1 MLFRRTDVWETGVK
15 MADVFYKILQMSIS
29 ASWLILAIVVL
40 RIFLKKV
47 PRKII
52 CFLWAL
58 VAIRLV
64 CPFAIESRFS
74 LIPDTQGIFAD
85 YENQLENAGTDNVN
99 AGLQDMSGAVGGAL
113 DNEGAAGGNADMA
126 SGKLNNEIDNAAG
139 NITAGNTAGG
149 NITGGSVSDG
159 GIAAGNIADK
169 NNMSGNMTYGN
180 AATGSITDGDIVDG
194 NINAGN
200 IPNLSSGNDMQG
212 GTADRVNNGGLNDIS
227 GGNFKGNLDNA
238 DNNLSGAATSDNQKA
253 AAGNPGYTAILAG
266 KLGGI
271 SLGRLAFIWT
281 AGCVILLL
289 YTVGA
294 YILLRRKTGAAFNNG
309 ENIYICDDIDTPFIL
324 GIFSPKIYIPSLLTE
339 EERGYVIAHEK
350 AHLKRLDCVWKPL
363 GFILLAVYW
372 FNPLSWVAYILLCRD
387 IELACDE
394 RVIADKDIE
403 YKKQYAMTLLN
414 CSSPKKMVSA
424 CPLAFGEVSVKTRI
438 KTVLNYKKPAFW
450 LVLAAIA
457 ACVVVM
463 VCFMTNPK
471 SSAPDNESV
480 AGENIDESSSA
491 EPDSEKLVAEG
502 GSEVINNNGWS
513 VWFEAVPGYS
523 FSNDGDSIDIINDA
537 TGERS
542 FIYSYEIPQP
552 LGTYDDLKHND
563 TPGKWGMALS
573 GTLEE
578 YIDGEV
584 GVTIY
589 NYNKMISPAE
599 NQEPGEGYFIV
610 FGSPESDTVWMMML
624 PVGSTRAEAD
634 ELIKAVHLELSKVLA
649 YDGWQVWV
657 DAVPG
662 YSFSNNEDSIGITDE
677 KSAETFFL
685 SSHKMSDGFGT
696 YDELKANEK
705 LKLWGT
711 QLRSGTFEEYIDG
724 EVGVS
729 VYKYDETS
737 ASGTDAAGEGYF
749 LIFGSSRNG
758 TVWMLKLPA
767 GGTREEADKF
777 IKAVHLKLDCKGDA
791 NHIDYEGWNI
801 EYVSQ
806 NNWKGSCSDNVL
818 NITNTEDSRSLSLI
832 PYDESGNMYGYNYR
846 RNEVSLL
853 LWKIDNLIG
862 YRNKSLRTNENYIR
876 DIYYYEDNE
885 VSDNKEYIVMYS
897 AVESDI
903 IWYIRFINDYSLD
916 DVYDIIDGINITS
929 ADALATWDGKLRYY
943 DSKLPLTI
951 YEQYERAGDRL
962 NFLDANVTDD
972 IVNPVK
978 VFDLLAE
985 ELKDG
990 NPELYEKL
998 KNPVSS
1004 GQALLEINYTSYK
1017 VYNYYSDFDDKIKV
1031 VEYTLD
1037 DGSLRAIK
1045 LEYRDANGLW
1055 MPAYEYDVD
1064 SSGYESIVLVNKYM
1078 DGITAD
1084 RLKQV
1089 TQIWTGVSE
1098 MGDTIF
1104 DVSDNYVILDSVADS
1119 DIVLYGMYGGLTM
1132 VIRDGEHVIPVWTN
1146 WMSPHMVMPQIHY
1159 GDYDND
1165 GAYEYAIWSNM
1176 DTGTGVSGDELYI
1189 IEADYA
1195 KENSEEDFYSI
1206 KEYSDWGGD
1215 LDNAVS
1221 YYLDD
1226 TGNIVTM
1233 TLNGEDVASVDLS
1246 GHFEE
1251 HKEYNESFDGID
1263 FGSHYSFHEQDGIW
1277 YFVNAGR
1284 IYVKRDGKSVYDED
1298 MIPYNVVVNARVVY
1312 EPDQQFHLEDIEI
1325 IVEER
1330 NN

>member
-1 MLFRRTDVWETGVK
+1 MLFRQADVWETGVK

-139 NITAGNTAGG
+139 NITVGNTAGG

-180 AATGSITDGDIVDG
+180 AATGSLTDGDIVDG

-200 IPNLSSGNDMQG
+200 IPNISSGNDMQG

-289 YTVGA
+289 YAVGS

-363 GFILLAVYW
+363 GFILLAMYW

-438 KTVLNYKKPAFW
+438 KMVLNYKKPAFW
-450 LVLAAIA
+450 LVLAAVA

-513 VWFEAVPGYS
+513 VWFDAMPGYS
-523 FSNDGDSIDIINDA
+523 FSYSEDGIDIAYDEF
-537 TGERS
+537 GEKAYLRS
-542 FIYSYEIPQP
+542 LQMSS
-552 LGTYDDLKHND
+552 LSGTYGELRTSDKLQ
-563 TPGKWGMALS
+563 KWGMQYK

-584 GVTIY
+584 GVSIY
-589 NYNKMISPAE
+589 KYDETASVSE
-599 NQEPGEGYFIV
+599 SEEPGEGYFII
-610 FGSPESDTVWMMML
+610 FGSTQSGTVWTLTL
-624 PVGSTRAEAD
+624 PVGATRTVAD
-634 ELIKAVHLELSKVLA
+634 RFINAAHLTLEKNQYA
-649 YDGWQVWV
+649 YH
-657 DAVPG
+657 
-662 YSFSNNEDSIGITDE
+662 I
-677 KSAETFFL
+677 
-685 SSHKMSDGFGT
+685 
-696 YDELKANEK
+696 
-705 LKLWGT
+705 
-711 QLRSGTFEEYIDG
+711 EY
-724 EVGVS
+724 
-729 VYKYDETS
+729 
-737 ASGTDAAGEGYF
+737 A
-749 LIFGSSRNG
+749 
-758 TVWMLKLPA
+758 
-767 GGTREEADKF
+767 
-777 IKAVHLKLDCKGDA
+777 
-791 NHIDYEGWNI
+791 GWNI
-801 EYVSQ
+801 AYEA
-806 NNWKGSCSDNVL
+806 NDGWTGSYDG
-818 NITNTEDSRSLSLI
+818 NILSISNSEDSRS
-832 PYDESGNMYGYNYR
+832 
-846 RNEVSLL
+846 VSLVPYSEAGNRFL
-853 LWKIDNLIG
+853 PDNGRQKESTELYTWKIENLRG
-862 YRNKSLRTNENYIR
+862 SR
-876 DIYYYEDNE
+876 DSY
-885 VSDNKEYIVMYS
+885 KEYNGNIVRSIYSIAGNNDDNGKNGYVVIYS
-897 AVESDI
+897 AAESDI
-903 IWYIRFINDYSLD
+903 VWYIRFSEEYSEN
-916 DVYDIIDGINITS
+916 DVYDIIGGINISS
-929 ADALATWDGKLRYY
+929 ADALAAWDGKLKYY
-943 DSKLPLTI
+943 DSKLSLTV
-951 YEQYERAGDRL
+951 YEQYERAQDRID
-962 NFLDANVTDD
+962 FLGKWVLDENGAAVR
-972 IVNPVK
+972 
-978 VFDLLAE
+978 VFDLLTE
-985 ELKDG
+985 ELKSANTG
-990 NPELYEKL
+990 LYEKL
-998 KNPVSS
+998 KDPVSS
-1004 GQALLEINYTSYK
+1004 VQALLEFNYTSSV
-1017 VYNYYSDFDDKIKV
+1017 VYNYYSAFDGSRKV

-1037 DGSLRAIK
+1037 DGSRRAI
-1045 LEYRDANGLW
+1045 EVDYSETDGLW

-1119 DIVLYGMYGGLTM
+1119 DIVLYGMYGGETM
-1132 VIRDGEHVIPVWTN
+1132 VIRDGEHVIPVWTY

-1226 TGNIVTM
+1226 TGNVVTM

>member
-1 MLFRRTDVWETGVK
+1 MLFRQADVWETGVK

-99 AGLQDMSGAVGGAL
+99 AGLPDMSGAVGGAL
-113 DNEGAAGGNADMA
+113 DNEGAAVGNADMA

-169 NNMSGNMTYGN
+169 NNMSGNIPNISNGN
-180 AATGSITDGDIVDG
+180 AMAVD
-194 NINAGN
+194 N
-200 IPNLSSGNDMQG
+200 P
-212 GTADRVNNGGLNDIS
+212 DRVNNGRLNDIS
-227 GGNFKGNLDNA
+227 GGNIAGSIDNA
-238 DNNLSGAATSDNQKA
+238 DNNLSGAATYGDQKA
-253 AAGNPGYTAILAG
+253 AAGNVGYRAILAG

-271 SLGRLAFIWT
+271 NPGRFAFIWA
-281 AGCVILLL
+281 AGCVVLLL
-289 YTVGA
+289 YAVCS
-294 YILLRRKTGAAFNNG
+294 YILLKRKTGAAFNNG

-324 GIFSPKIYIPSLLTE
+324 GTLSPKIYIPSLLTE
-339 EERGYVIAHEK
+339 EERSYVIAHEK

-450 LVLAAIA
+450 LVLAAVA

-471 SSAPDNESV
+471 SSAPDNESA

-513 VWFEAVPGYS
+513 VWFEAMQDSS
-523 FSNDGDSIDIINDA
+523 FSYSEDGIDIA
-537 TGERS
+537 YGEFGEKAYLRS
-542 FIYSYEIPQP
+542 LQMSS
-552 LGTYDDLKHND
+552 LSGTYGELRTSDKLQ
-563 TPGKWGMALS
+563 KWGMQYK

-584 GVTIY
+584 GVSIY
-589 NYNKMISPAE
+589 KYDETASASE
-599 NQEPGEGYFIV
+599 SEEPGEGYFII
-610 FGSPESDTVWMMML
+610 FGSTQSCTVWTLTL
-624 PVGSTRAEAD
+624 PVGATRTVAD
-634 ELIKAVHLELSKVLA
+634 RFINAAHLTLEKNQYA
-649 YDGWQVWV
+649 YH
-657 DAVPG
+657 
-662 YSFSNNEDSIGITDE
+662 I
-677 KSAETFFL
+677 
-685 SSHKMSDGFGT
+685 
-696 YDELKANEK
+696 
-705 LKLWGT
+705 
-711 QLRSGTFEEYIDG
+711 EY
-724 EVGVS
+724 
-729 VYKYDETS
+729 
-737 ASGTDAAGEGYF
+737 A
-749 LIFGSSRNG
+749 
-758 TVWMLKLPA
+758 
-767 GGTREEADKF
+767 
-777 IKAVHLKLDCKGDA
+777 
-791 NHIDYEGWNI
+791 GWNI
-801 EYVSQ
+801 AYEAHDG
-806 NNWKGSCSDNVL
+806 WTGSYDG
-818 NITNTEDSRSLSLI
+818 NILSISNSEDSRS
-832 PYDESGNMYGYNYR
+832 
-846 RNEVSLL
+846 VSLVPYSEAGNRFL
-853 LWKIDNLIG
+853 PDNGRQKESTELYTWKIENLRG
-862 YRNKSLRTNENYIR
+862 SR
-876 DIYYYEDNE
+876 DSY
-885 VSDNKEYIVMYS
+885 KEYNGNIVRSIYSIAGNNDDNGKNGYVVIYS
-897 AVESDI
+897 AAESDI
-903 IWYIRFINDYSLD
+903 VWYIRFSEEYSEN
-916 DVYDIIDGINITS
+916 DVYDIIGGINISS
-929 ADALATWDGKLRYY
+929 ADALAAWDGKLKYY
-943 DSKLPLTI
+943 DSKLSLTV
-951 YEQYERAGDRL
+951 YEQYERAQDRID
-962 NFLDANVTDD
+962 FLGKGVLDENGAV
-972 IVNPVK
+972 VR
-978 VFDLLAE
+978 VFDLLTE
-985 ELKDG
+985 ELKSANTG
-990 NPELYEKL
+990 LYEKL
-998 KNPVSS
+998 KDPVSS
-1004 GQALLEINYTSYK
+1004 VQALLEFNYTSSV
-1017 VYNYYSDFDDKIKV
+1017 VYNYYSAFDGSRKV

-1037 DGSLRAIK
+1037 DGSRRAI
-1045 LEYRDANGLW
+1045 EVDYSETDGLW

-1064 SSGYESIVLVNKYM
+1064 SSGYESIVLANKYM

-1104 DVSDNYVILDSVADS
+1104 DVSDNYVILDSAADS
-1119 DIVLYGMYGGLTM
+1119 DIVLYGMYGGETM
-1132 VIRDGEHVIPVWTN
+1132 VIRDGEHVIPVWTY

-1165 GAYEYAIWSNM
+1165 GVYEYAIWSNM

-1226 TGNIVTM
+1226 TGNVVTM

>member
-1 MLFRRTDVWETGVK
+1 MLFRQADVWETGVK
-15 MADVFYKILQMSIS
+15 MTDVFYKILQMSIS
-29 ASWLILAIVVL
+29 ASWLIIAIVVL

-99 AGLQDMSGAVGGAL
+99 AGLPDMSGAVGGAL
-113 DNEGAAGGNADMA
+113 DSEGAAGGNADMA
-126 SGKLNNEIDNAAG
+126 SGKLNNEIDNAAGNITVGDNAAG

-169 NNMSGNMTYGN
+169 NNMSGN
-180 AATGSITDGDIVDG
+180 
-194 NINAGN
+194 
-200 IPNLSSGNDMQG
+200 IPNISSGNDMQG
-212 GTADRVNNGGLNDIS
+212 GTADRGNNGGLNDIS
-227 GGNFKGNLDNA
+227 GGNFEGNLDNE
-238 DNNLSGAATSDNQKA
+238 DNNLSGAATYGAQKA
-253 AAGNPGYTAILAG
+253 AAGNLGYTAILAG

-289 YTVGA
+289 YAVCS

-450 LVLAAIA
+450 LVLAAVA

-471 SSAPDNESV
+471 SSAPDNESA

-513 VWFEAVPGYS
+513 VWFEAMQDSS
-523 FSNDGDSIDIINDA
+523 FSYSEDGIDIA
-537 TGERS
+537 YGEFGEKAYLRS
-542 FIYSYEIPQP
+542 LQMSS
-552 LGTYDDLKHND
+552 LSGTYGELRTSDKLQ
-563 TPGKWGMALS
+563 KWGMQYK

-584 GVTIY
+584 GVSIY
-589 NYNKMISPAE
+589 KYDETASASE
-599 NQEPGEGYFIV
+599 SEEPGEGYFII
-610 FGSPESDTVWMMML
+610 FGSTQSGTVWTLTL
-624 PVGSTRAEAD
+624 PVGATRTVAD
-634 ELIKAVHLELSKVLA
+634 RFINAAHLTLEKNQYA
-649 YDGWQVWV
+649 YH
-657 DAVPG
+657 
-662 YSFSNNEDSIGITDE
+662 I
-677 KSAETFFL
+677 
-685 SSHKMSDGFGT
+685 
-696 YDELKANEK
+696 
-705 LKLWGT
+705 
-711 QLRSGTFEEYIDG
+711 EY
-724 EVGVS
+724 
-729 VYKYDETS
+729 
-737 ASGTDAAGEGYF
+737 A
-749 LIFGSSRNG
+749 
-758 TVWMLKLPA
+758 
-767 GGTREEADKF
+767 
-777 IKAVHLKLDCKGDA
+777 
-791 NHIDYEGWNI
+791 GWNI
-801 EYVSQ
+801 AYEAHDG
-806 NNWKGSCSDNVL
+806 WTGSYDG
-818 NITNTEDSRSLSLI
+818 NILSISNSEDSRS
-832 PYDESGNMYGYNYR
+832 
-846 RNEVSLL
+846 VSLVPYSEAGNRFL
-853 LWKIDNLIG
+853 PDNGRQKESTELYTWKIENLRG
-862 YRNKSLRTNENYIR
+862 SR
-876 DIYYYEDNE
+876 DSY
-885 VSDNKEYIVMYS
+885 KEYNGNIVRSIYSIAGNNDDNGKNGYVVIYS
-897 AVESDI
+897 AAESDI
-903 IWYIRFINDYSLD
+903 VWYIRFSEEYSEN
-916 DVYDIIDGINITS
+916 DVYDIIGGINISS
-929 ADALATWDGKLRYY
+929 ADALAAWDGKLKYY
-943 DSKLPLTI
+943 DSKLSLTV
-951 YEQYERAGDRL
+951 YEQYERAQDRID
-962 NFLDANVTDD
+962 FLGKWVLDENGAAVR
-972 IVNPVK
+972 
-978 VFDLLAE
+978 VFDLLTE
-985 ELKDG
+985 ELKSANTG
-990 NPELYEKL
+990 LYEKL
-998 KNPVSS
+998 KDPVSS
-1004 GQALLEINYTSYK
+1004 VQALLEFNYTSSV
-1017 VYNYYSDFDDKIKV
+1017 VYNYYSAFDGSRKV

-1037 DGSLRAIK
+1037 DGSRRAI
-1045 LEYRDANGLW
+1045 EVDYSETDGLW

-1119 DIVLYGMYGGLTM
+1119 DIVLYGMYGGETM
-1132 VIRDGEHVIPVWTN
+1132 VIRDGEHVIPVWTY

-1165 GAYEYAIWSNM
+1165 GVYEYAIWSNM

-1226 TGNIVTM
+1226 TGNVVTM

>member
-1 MLFRRTDVWETGVK
+1 MLFRQADVWETGVK

-99 AGLQDMSGAVGGAL
+99 AGLPDMSGAVGGAL

-169 NNMSGNMTYGN
+169 NNMSGN
-180 AATGSITDGDIVDG
+180 
-194 NINAGN
+194 
-200 IPNLSSGNDMQG
+200 IPNISSGNDMQG

-289 YTVGA
+289 YAVCS

-363 GFILLAVYW
+363 GFILLAMYW

-438 KTVLNYKKPAFW
+438 KMVLNYKKPAFW
-450 LVLAAIA
+450 LVLAAVA

-513 VWFEAVPGYS
+513 VWFDAMPGYS
-523 FSNDGDSIDIINDA
+523 FSYSEDGIDIAYDEF
-537 TGERS
+537 GEKAYLRS
-542 FIYSYEIPQP
+542 LQMSS
-552 LGTYDDLKHND
+552 LSGTYGELRTSDKLQ
-563 TPGKWGMALS
+563 KWGMQYK

-584 GVTIY
+584 GVSIY
-589 NYNKMISPAE
+589 KYDETASVSE
-599 NQEPGEGYFIV
+599 SEEPGEGYFII
-610 FGSPESDTVWMMML
+610 FGSTQSGTVWTLTL
-624 PVGSTRAEAD
+624 PVGATRTVAD
-634 ELIKAVHLELSKVLA
+634 RFINAAHLTLEKNQYA
-649 YDGWQVWV
+649 YH
-657 DAVPG
+657 
-662 YSFSNNEDSIGITDE
+662 I
-677 KSAETFFL
+677 
-685 SSHKMSDGFGT
+685 
-696 YDELKANEK
+696 
-705 LKLWGT
+705 
-711 QLRSGTFEEYIDG
+711 EY
-724 EVGVS
+724 
-729 VYKYDETS
+729 
-737 ASGTDAAGEGYF
+737 A
-749 LIFGSSRNG
+749 
-758 TVWMLKLPA
+758 
-767 GGTREEADKF
+767 
-777 IKAVHLKLDCKGDA
+777 
-791 NHIDYEGWNI
+791 GWNI
-801 EYVSQ
+801 AYEA
-806 NNWKGSCSDNVL
+806 NDGWTGSYDG
-818 NITNTEDSRSLSLI
+818 NILSISNSEDSRS
-832 PYDESGNMYGYNYR
+832 
-846 RNEVSLL
+846 VSLVPYSEAGNRFL
-853 LWKIDNLIG
+853 PDNGRQKESTELYTWKIENLRG
-862 YRNKSLRTNENYIR
+862 SR
-876 DIYYYEDNE
+876 DSY
-885 VSDNKEYIVMYS
+885 KEYNGNIVRSIYSIAGNNDDNGKNGYVVIYS
-897 AVESDI
+897 AAESDI
-903 IWYIRFINDYSLD
+903 VWYIRFSEEYSEN
-916 DVYDIIDGINITS
+916 DVYDIIGGINISS
-929 ADALATWDGKLRYY
+929 ADALAAWDGKLKYY
-943 DSKLPLTI
+943 DSKLSLTV
-951 YEQYERAGDRL
+951 YEQYERAQDRID
-962 NFLDANVTDD
+962 FLGKWVLDENGAAVR
-972 IVNPVK
+972 
-978 VFDLLAE
+978 VFDLLTE
-985 ELKDG
+985 ELKSANTG
-990 NPELYEKL
+990 LYEKL
-998 KNPVSS
+998 KDPVSS
-1004 GQALLEINYTSYK
+1004 VQALLEFNYTSSV
-1017 VYNYYSDFDDKIKV
+1017 VYNYYSAFDGSRKV

-1037 DGSLRAIK
+1037 DGSRRAI
-1045 LEYRDANGLW
+1045 EVDYSETDGLW

-1119 DIVLYGMYGGLTM
+1119 DIVLYGMYGGETM
-1132 VIRDGEHVIPVWTN
+1132 VIRDGEHVIPVWTY

-1226 TGNIVTM
+1226 TGNVVTM

>member
-1 MLFRRTDVWETGVK
+1 MLFRQADVWETGVK
-15 MADVFYKILQMSIS
+15 MTDVFYKILQMSIS

-113 DNEGAAGGNADMA
+113 DNEGAAGGNADMV

-139 NITAGNTAGG
+139 NITVGDNAAGNITAGNTADG

-180 AATGSITDGDIVDG
+180 AATGSLTDGDIVDG

-200 IPNLSSGNDMQG
+200 IPNISS
-212 GTADRVNNGGLNDIS
+212 
-227 GGNFKGNLDNA
+227 FKGNLDNA

-271 SLGRLAFIWT
+271 SLGRFAFIWT

-289 YTVGA
+289 YAVCS
-294 YILLRRKTGAAFNNG
+294 YILLKRKTGAAFNNG

-450 LVLAAIA
+450 LVLAAVA

-471 SSAPDNESV
+471 SSAPDNESA

-491 EPDSEKLVAEG
+491 EPDSEKSVAEG

-513 VWFEAVPGYS
+513 VWFEAMPGYS
-523 FSNDGDSIDIINDA
+523 FSYSEDGIDIA
-537 TGERS
+537 YGEFGEKAYLRS
-542 FIYSYEIPQP
+542 LQMSS
-552 LGTYDDLKHND
+552 LSGTYGELRTSDKLQ
-563 TPGKWGMALS
+563 KWGMQYK

-584 GVTIY
+584 GVSIY
-589 NYNKMISPAE
+589 KYDETASASE
-599 NQEPGEGYFIV
+599 SEEPGEGYFII
-610 FGSPESDTVWMMML
+610 FGSTQSGTVWTLTL
-624 PVGSTRAEAD
+624 PVGATRTVAD
-634 ELIKAVHLELSKVLA
+634 RFINAAHLTLEKNQYA
-649 YDGWQVWV
+649 YH
-657 DAVPG
+657 
-662 YSFSNNEDSIGITDE
+662 I
-677 KSAETFFL
+677 
-685 SSHKMSDGFGT
+685 
-696 YDELKANEK
+696 
-705 LKLWGT
+705 
-711 QLRSGTFEEYIDG
+711 EY
-724 EVGVS
+724 
-729 VYKYDETS
+729 
-737 ASGTDAAGEGYF
+737 A
-749 LIFGSSRNG
+749 
-758 TVWMLKLPA
+758 
-767 GGTREEADKF
+767 
-777 IKAVHLKLDCKGDA
+777 
-791 NHIDYEGWNI
+791 GWNI
-801 EYVSQ
+801 AYEAHDG
-806 NNWKGSCSDNVL
+806 WTGSYDG
-818 NITNTEDSRSLSLI
+818 NILSISNSENSRS
-832 PYDESGNMYGYNYR
+832 
-846 RNEVSLL
+846 VSLVPYSEAGNRFL
-853 LWKIDNLIG
+853 PDNGRQKESTELYTWKIENLRG
-862 YRNKSLRTNENYIR
+862 SR
-876 DIYYYEDNE
+876 DSY
-885 VSDNKEYIVMYS
+885 KEYNGNIVRSIYSIAGNNDDNGKNGYVVIYS
-897 AVESDI
+897 AAESDI
-903 IWYIRFINDYSLD
+903 VWYIRFSEEYSEN
-916 DVYDIIDGINITS
+916 DVYDIIGGINISS
-929 ADALATWDGKLRYY
+929 ADALAAWDGKLKYY
-943 DSKLPLTI
+943 DSKLSLTV
-951 YEQYERAGDRL
+951 YEQYERAQDRID
-962 NFLDANVTDD
+962 FLGKWVLDENGAV
-972 IVNPVK
+972 VR
-978 VFDLLAE
+978 VFDLLTE
-985 ELKDG
+985 ELKSANTD
-990 NPELYEKL
+990 LYEKL
-998 KNPVSS
+998 KDPVSS
-1004 GQALLEINYTSYK
+1004 VQALLDFNYTSSV
-1017 VYNYYSDFDDKIKV
+1017 VYNYYSAFDGSRKV

-1037 DGSLRAIK
+1037 DGSQRAI
-1045 LEYRDANGLW
+1045 EVDYSETDGLW

-1119 DIVLYGMYGGLTM
+1119 DIVLYGMYGGETM
-1132 VIRDGEHVIPVWTN
+1132 VIRDGEHVIPVWTY

-1165 GAYEYAIWSNM
+1165 GVYEYAIWSNM

-1226 TGNIVTM
+1226 TGNVVTM

>member
-1 MLFRRTDVWETGVK
+1 MLFRQADVWETGVK

-99 AGLQDMSGAVGGAL
+99 AGLPDISGAVGGAL

-169 NNMSGNMTYGN
+169 NYMSGNIHNISNGN
-180 AATGSITDGDIVDG
+180 AMAVD
-194 NINAGN
+194 N
-200 IPNLSSGNDMQG
+200 P
-212 GTADRVNNGGLNDIS
+212 DRVNNGGLNDIS
-227 GGNFKGNLDNA
+227 GGNFEGNLDNA
-238 DNNLSGAATSDNQKA
+238 DNNLSGAATYAAQKA
-253 AAGNPGYTAILAG
+253 AAGNVGYRAILAG

-271 SLGRLAFIWT
+271 SLGRFAFIWT

-289 YTVGA
+289 YAVCS
-294 YILLRRKTGAAFNNG
+294 YILLKRKTGAAFNNG

-450 LVLAAIA
+450 LVLAAVA

-471 SSAPDNESV
+471 SSAPDNESA

-491 EPDSEKLVAEG
+491 EPDSEKSVAEG

-513 VWFEAVPGYS
+513 VWFEAMPGYS
-523 FSNDGDSIDIINDA
+523 FSYSEDGIDIA
-537 TGERS
+537 YGEFGEKAYLRS
-542 FIYSYEIPQP
+542 LQMSS
-552 LGTYDDLKHND
+552 LSGTYGELRTSDKLQ
-563 TPGKWGMALS
+563 KWGMQYK

-584 GVTIY
+584 GVSIY
-589 NYNKMISPAE
+589 KYDETASASE
-599 NQEPGEGYFIV
+599 SDEPGEGYFII
-610 FGSPESDTVWMMML
+610 FGSTQSGTVWTLTL
-624 PVGSTRAEAD
+624 PVGATRTVAD
-634 ELIKAVHLELSKVLA
+634 RFINAAHLTLEKNQYA
-649 YDGWQVWV
+649 YH
-657 DAVPG
+657 
-662 YSFSNNEDSIGITDE
+662 I
-677 KSAETFFL
+677 
-685 SSHKMSDGFGT
+685 
-696 YDELKANEK
+696 
-705 LKLWGT
+705 
-711 QLRSGTFEEYIDG
+711 EY
-724 EVGVS
+724 
-729 VYKYDETS
+729 
-737 ASGTDAAGEGYF
+737 A
-749 LIFGSSRNG
+749 
-758 TVWMLKLPA
+758 
-767 GGTREEADKF
+767 
-777 IKAVHLKLDCKGDA
+777 
-791 NHIDYEGWNI
+791 GWNI
-801 EYVSQ
+801 AYEAHDG
-806 NNWKGSCSDNVL
+806 WTGSYDG
-818 NITNTEDSRSLSLI
+818 NILSISNSENSRS
-832 PYDESGNMYGYNYR
+832 
-846 RNEVSLL
+846 VSLVPYSEAGNRFL
-853 LWKIDNLIG
+853 PDNGRQKESTELYTWKIENLRG
-862 YRNKSLRTNENYIR
+862 SR
-876 DIYYYEDNE
+876 DSY
-885 VSDNKEYIVMYS
+885 KEYNGNIVRSIYSIAGNNDDNGKNGYVVIYS
-897 AVESDI
+897 AAESDI
-903 IWYIRFINDYSLD
+903 VWYIRFSEEYSEN
-916 DVYDIIDGINITS
+916 DVYDIIGGINISS
-929 ADALATWDGKLRYY
+929 ADALAAWDGKLKYY
-943 DSKLPLTI
+943 DSKLSLTV
-951 YEQYERAGDRL
+951 YEQYERAQDRID
-962 NFLDANVTDD
+962 FLGKWVLDENGAAVR
-972 IVNPVK
+972 
-978 VFDLLAE
+978 VFDLLTE
-985 ELKDG
+985 ELKSANTG
-990 NPELYEKL
+990 LYEKL
-998 KNPVSS
+998 KDPVSS
-1004 GQALLEINYTSYK
+1004 VQALLEFNYTSSV
-1017 VYNYYSDFDDKIKV
+1017 VYNYYSAFDGSRKV

-1037 DGSLRAIK
+1037 DGSRRAI
-1045 LEYRDANGLW
+1045 EVDYSETDGLW

-1119 DIVLYGMYGGLTM
+1119 DIVLYGMYGGETM

-1165 GAYEYAIWSNM
+1165 GVYEYAIWSNM

-1226 TGNIVTM
+1226 TGNVVTM

>member
-1 MLFRRTDVWETGVK
+1 MT
-15 MADVFYKILQMSIS
+15 DVFYKILQMSIS

-99 AGLQDMSGAVGGAL
+99 AGLPDISGAVGGAL

-169 NNMSGNMTYGN
+169 NYMSGNIHNISNGN
-180 AATGSITDGDIVDG
+180 AMAVD
-194 NINAGN
+194 N
-200 IPNLSSGNDMQG
+200 P
-212 GTADRVNNGGLNDIS
+212 DRVNNGGLNDIS
-227 GGNFKGNLDNA
+227 GGNFEGNLDNA
-238 DNNLSGAATSDNQKA
+238 DNNLSGAATYAAQKA
-253 AAGNPGYTAILAG
+253 AAGNVGYRAILAG

-271 SLGRLAFIWT
+271 SLGRFAFIWT

-289 YTVGA
+289 YAVCS
-294 YILLRRKTGAAFNNG
+294 YILLKRKTGAAFNNG

-450 LVLAAIA
+450 LVLAAVA

-471 SSAPDNESV
+471 SSAPDNESA

-491 EPDSEKLVAEG
+491 EPDSEKSVAEG

-513 VWFEAVPGYS
+513 VWFEAMPGYS
-523 FSNDGDSIDIINDA
+523 FSYSEDGIDIA
-537 TGERS
+537 YGEFGEKAYLRS
-542 FIYSYEIPQP
+542 LQMSS
-552 LGTYDDLKHND
+552 LSGTYGELRTSDKLQ
-563 TPGKWGMALS
+563 KWGMQYK

-584 GVTIY
+584 GVSIY
-589 NYNKMISPAE
+589 KYDETASASE
-599 NQEPGEGYFIV
+599 SEEPGEGYFII
-610 FGSPESDTVWMMML
+610 FGSTQSGTVWTLTL
-624 PVGSTRAEAD
+624 PVGATRTVAD
-634 ELIKAVHLELSKVLA
+634 RFINAAHLTLEKNQYA
-649 YDGWQVWV
+649 YH
-657 DAVPG
+657 
-662 YSFSNNEDSIGITDE
+662 I
-677 KSAETFFL
+677 
-685 SSHKMSDGFGT
+685 
-696 YDELKANEK
+696 
-705 LKLWGT
+705 
-711 QLRSGTFEEYIDG
+711 EY
-724 EVGVS
+724 
-729 VYKYDETS
+729 
-737 ASGTDAAGEGYF
+737 A
-749 LIFGSSRNG
+749 
-758 TVWMLKLPA
+758 
-767 GGTREEADKF
+767 
-777 IKAVHLKLDCKGDA
+777 
-791 NHIDYEGWNI
+791 GWNI
-801 EYVSQ
+801 AYEAHDG
-806 NNWKGSCSDNVL
+806 WTGSYDG
-818 NITNTEDSRSLSLI
+818 NILSISNSENSRS
-832 PYDESGNMYGYNYR
+832 
-846 RNEVSLL
+846 VSLVPYSEAGNRFL
-853 LWKIDNLIG
+853 PDNGRQKESTELYTWKIENLRG
-862 YRNKSLRTNENYIR
+862 SR
-876 DIYYYEDNE
+876 DSY
-885 VSDNKEYIVMYS
+885 KEYNGNIVRSIYSIAGNNDDNGKNGYVVIYS
-897 AVESDI
+897 AAESDI
-903 IWYIRFINDYSLD
+903 VWYIRFSEEYSEN
-916 DVYDIIDGINITS
+916 DVYDIIGGINISS
-929 ADALATWDGKLRYY
+929 ADALAAWDGKLKYY
-943 DSKLPLTI
+943 DSKLSLTV
-951 YEQYERAGDRL
+951 YEQYERAQDRID
-962 NFLDANVTDD
+962 FLGKWVLDENGAAVR
-972 IVNPVK
+972 
-978 VFDLLAE
+978 VFDLLTE
-985 ELKDG
+985 ELKSANTG
-990 NPELYEKL
+990 LYEKL
-998 KNPVSS
+998 KDPVSS
-1004 GQALLEINYTSYK
+1004 VQALLEFNYTSSV
-1017 VYNYYSDFDDKIKV
+1017 VYNYYSAFDGSRKV

-1037 DGSLRAIK
+1037 DGSRRAI
-1045 LEYRDANGLW
+1045 EVDYSETDGLW

-1119 DIVLYGMYGGLTM
+1119 DIVLYGMYGGETM

-1165 GAYEYAIWSNM
+1165 GVYEYAIWSNM

-1226 TGNIVTM
+1226 TGNVVTM

>member
-1 MLFRRTDVWETGVK
+1 MLFRQADVWETGVK

-99 AGLQDMSGAVGGAL
+99 AGLPDISGAVGGAL

-169 NNMSGNMTYGN
+169 NNMSGN
-180 AATGSITDGDIVDG
+180 
-194 NINAGN
+194 
-200 IPNLSSGNDMQG
+200 IPNISSGNDMQG

-227 GGNFKGNLDNA
+227 GGNFEGNLDNA
-238 DNNLSGAATSDNQKA
+238 DNNLSGAATSGDQKA

-289 YTVGA
+289 YAVCS
-294 YILLRRKTGAAFNNG
+294 YILLKRKTGAAFNNG

-324 GIFSPKIYIPSLLTE
+324 GTLSPKIYIPSLLTE

-450 LVLAAIA
+450 LVLAAVA

-471 SSAPDNESV
+471 SSAPDNESA

-491 EPDSEKLVAEG
+491 EPDSEKSVAEG

-513 VWFEAVPGYS
+513 VWFEAMQDSS
-523 FSNDGDSIDIINDA
+523 FSYSEDGIDIA
-537 TGERS
+537 YGEFGEKAYLRS
-542 FIYSYEIPQP
+542 LQMSS
-552 LGTYDDLKHND
+552 LSGTYGELRTSDKLQ
-563 TPGKWGMALS
+563 KWGMQYK

-584 GVTIY
+584 GVSIY
-589 NYNKMISPAE
+589 KYDETASASE
-599 NQEPGEGYFIV
+599 SEEPGEGYFII
-610 FGSPESDTVWMMML
+610 FGSTQSGTVWTLTL
-624 PVGSTRAEAD
+624 PVGATRTVAD
-634 ELIKAVHLELSKVLA
+634 RFINAAHLTLEKNQYA
-649 YDGWQVWV
+649 YH
-657 DAVPG
+657 
-662 YSFSNNEDSIGITDE
+662 I
-677 KSAETFFL
+677 
-685 SSHKMSDGFGT
+685 
-696 YDELKANEK
+696 
-705 LKLWGT
+705 
-711 QLRSGTFEEYIDG
+711 EY
-724 EVGVS
+724 
-729 VYKYDETS
+729 
-737 ASGTDAAGEGYF
+737 A
-749 LIFGSSRNG
+749 
-758 TVWMLKLPA
+758 
-767 GGTREEADKF
+767 
-777 IKAVHLKLDCKGDA
+777 
-791 NHIDYEGWNI
+791 GWNI
-801 EYVSQ
+801 AYEAHDG
-806 NNWKGSCSDNVL
+806 WTGSYDG
-818 NITNTEDSRSLSLI
+818 NILSISNSEDSRS
-832 PYDESGNMYGYNYR
+832 
-846 RNEVSLL
+846 VSLVPYSEAGNRFL
-853 LWKIDNLIG
+853 PDNGRQKESTELYTWKIENLRG
-862 YRNKSLRTNENYIR
+862 SR
-876 DIYYYEDNE
+876 DSY
-885 VSDNKEYIVMYS
+885 KEYNGNIVRSIYSIAGNNDDNGKNGYVVIYS
-897 AVESDI
+897 AAESDI
-903 IWYIRFINDYSLD
+903 VWYIRFSEEYSEN
-916 DVYDIIDGINITS
+916 DVYDIIGGINISS
-929 ADALATWDGKLRYY
+929 ADALAAWDGKLKYY
-943 DSKLPLTI
+943 DSKLSLTV
-951 YEQYERAGDRL
+951 YEQYERAQDRID
-962 NFLDANVTDD
+962 FLGKWVLDENGAV
-972 IVNPVK
+972 VR
-978 VFDLLAE
+978 VFDLLTE
-985 ELKDG
+985 ELKSANTD
-990 NPELYEKL
+990 LYEKL
-998 KNPVSS
+998 KDPVSS
-1004 GQALLEINYTSYK
+1004 VQALLEFNYTSSV
-1017 VYNYYSDFDDKIKV
+1017 VYNYYSAFDGSRKV

-1037 DGSLRAIK
+1037 DGSRRAI
-1045 LEYRDANGLW
+1045 EVDYSETDGLW

-1119 DIVLYGMYGGLTM
+1119 DIVLYGMYGGETM

-1165 GAYEYAIWSNM
+1165 GVYEYAIWSNM

-1195 KENSEEDFYSI
+1195 KENGEEDFYSI

-1226 TGNIVTM
+1226 TGNVVTM

>member
-1 MLFRRTDVWETGVK
+1 MLFRQADVWETGVK

-99 AGLQDMSGAVGGAL
+99 AGLPDMSGAVGGAL
-113 DNEGAAGGNADMA
+113 DNEGAAVGNADMA

-169 NNMSGNMTYGN
+169 NNMSGNIPNISNGN
-180 AATGSITDGDIVDG
+180 AMAVD
-194 NINAGN
+194 N
-200 IPNLSSGNDMQG
+200 P
-212 GTADRVNNGGLNDIS
+212 DRVNNGGLNDIS
-227 GGNFKGNLDNA
+227 GGNIAGSIDNA
-238 DNNLSGAATSDNQKA
+238 DNNLSGAATSGDQKA
-253 AAGNPGYTAILAG
+253 AAGNAGYRAILAD
-266 KLGGI
+266 KPGGI
-271 SLGRLAFIWT
+271 RMGRLAFIWA

-289 YTVGA
+289 YAVCS
-294 YILLRRKTGAAFNNG
+294 YILLKRKTGAAFNNG

-324 GIFSPKIYIPSLLTE
+324 GTLSPKIYIPSLLTE

-394 RVIADKDIE
+394 RVISDKDIE

-438 KTVLNYKKPAFW
+438 KMVLNYKKPAFW
-450 LVLAAIA
+450 LVLAAVA

-471 SSAPDNESV
+471 SSAPDNESA

-491 EPDSEKLVAEG
+491 EPDSEKSVAEG

-513 VWFEAVPGYS
+513 VWFEAMPGYS
-523 FSNDGDSIDIINDA
+523 FSYSEDGIDIA
-537 TGERS
+537 YGEFGEKAYLRS
-542 FIYSYEIPQP
+542 LQMSS
-552 LGTYDDLKHND
+552 LSGTYGELRTSDKLQ
-563 TPGKWGMALS
+563 KWGMQYK

-584 GVTIY
+584 GVSIY
-589 NYNKMISPAE
+589 KYDETASASE
-599 NQEPGEGYFIV
+599 SEEPGEGYFII
-610 FGSPESDTVWMMML
+610 FGSTQSGTVWTLTL
-624 PVGSTRAEAD
+624 PVGATRTVAD
-634 ELIKAVHLELSKVLA
+634 RFINAAHLTLEKNQYA
-649 YDGWQVWV
+649 YH
-657 DAVPG
+657 
-662 YSFSNNEDSIGITDE
+662 I
-677 KSAETFFL
+677 
-685 SSHKMSDGFGT
+685 
-696 YDELKANEK
+696 
-705 LKLWGT
+705 
-711 QLRSGTFEEYIDG
+711 EY
-724 EVGVS
+724 
-729 VYKYDETS
+729 
-737 ASGTDAAGEGYF
+737 A
-749 LIFGSSRNG
+749 
-758 TVWMLKLPA
+758 
-767 GGTREEADKF
+767 
-777 IKAVHLKLDCKGDA
+777 
-791 NHIDYEGWNI
+791 GWNI
-801 EYVSQ
+801 AYEAHDG
-806 NNWKGSCSDNVL
+806 WTGSYDG
-818 NITNTEDSRSLSLI
+818 NILSISNSEDSRS
-832 PYDESGNMYGYNYR
+832 
-846 RNEVSLL
+846 VSLVPYSEAGNRFL
-853 LWKIDNLIG
+853 PDNGRQKESTELYTWKIDNLRG
-862 YRNKSLRTNENYIR
+862 SR
-876 DIYYYEDNE
+876 DSY
-885 VSDNKEYIVMYS
+885 KEYNGNIVRSIYSIAGNNDDNGKNGYVVIYS
-897 AVESDI
+897 AAESDI
-903 IWYIRFINDYSLD
+903 VWYIRFSEEYSEN
-916 DVYDIIDGINITS
+916 DVYDIIGGINISS
-929 ADALATWDGKLRYY
+929 ADALAAWDGKLKYY
-943 DSKLPLTI
+943 DSKLSLTV
-951 YEQYERAGDRL
+951 YEQYERAQDRID
-962 NFLDANVTDD
+962 FLGKWVLDENGAV
-972 IVNPVK
+972 VR
-978 VFDLLAE
+978 VFDLLTE
-985 ELKDG
+985 ELKSANTD
-990 NPELYEKL
+990 LYEKL
-998 KNPVSS
+998 KDPVSS
-1004 GQALLEINYTSYK
+1004 VQALLEFNYTSSV
-1017 VYNYYSDFDDKIKV
+1017 VYNYYSAFDGSRKV

-1037 DGSLRAIK
+1037 DGSRRAI
-1045 LEYRDANGLW
+1045 EVDYSETDGLW

-1119 DIVLYGMYGGLTM
+1119 DIVLYGMYGGETM
-1132 VIRDGEHVIPVWTN
+1132 VIRDGEHVIPVWTY

-1165 GAYEYAIWSNM
+1165 GVCEYAIWSNM

-1226 TGNIVTM
+1226 TGNVVTM

>member
-1 MLFRRTDVWETGVK
+1 MLFRQADVWETGVK

-99 AGLQDMSGAVGGAL
+99 AGLPDISGAVGGAL

-169 NNMSGNMTYGN
+169 NNMSGNIPNISNGN
-180 AATGSITDGDIVDG
+180 AMAVD
-194 NINAGN
+194 N
-200 IPNLSSGNDMQG
+200 P
-212 GTADRVNNGGLNDIS
+212 DRVNNGGLNDIS
-227 GGNFKGNLDNA
+227 GGNFEGNLDNA

-289 YTVGA
+289 YAVCS

-324 GIFSPKIYIPSLLTE
+324 GTLSPKIYIPSLLTE
-339 EERGYVIAHEK
+339 EERSYVIAHEK

-387 IELACDE
+387 IEIACDE

-450 LVLAAIA
+450 LVLAAVA

-471 SSAPDNESV
+471 SSAPDNES
-480 AGENIDESSSA
+480 AADENIDESSSA

-513 VWFEAVPGYS
+513 VWFEAMPGYS
-523 FSNDGDSIDIINDA
+523 FSYSEDGIDIAYDEF
-537 TGERS
+537 GEKVYLRS
-542 FIYSYEIPQP
+542 LQMSS
-552 LGTYDDLKHND
+552 LSGTYGELRTSDKLQ
-563 TPGKWGMALS
+563 KWGMQYK

-584 GVTIY
+584 GVSIY
-589 NYNKMISPAE
+589 KYDETASASE
-599 NQEPGEGYFIV
+599 SEEPGEGYFII
-610 FGSPESDTVWMMML
+610 FGSTQSGTVWTLTL
-624 PVGSTRAEAD
+624 PVGAARTVAD
-634 ELIKAVHLELSKVLA
+634 RFINAAHLTLEKNQYA
-649 YDGWQVWV
+649 YH
-657 DAVPG
+657 
-662 YSFSNNEDSIGITDE
+662 I
-677 KSAETFFL
+677 
-685 SSHKMSDGFGT
+685 
-696 YDELKANEK
+696 
-705 LKLWGT
+705 
-711 QLRSGTFEEYIDG
+711 EY
-724 EVGVS
+724 
-729 VYKYDETS
+729 
-737 ASGTDAAGEGYF
+737 A
-749 LIFGSSRNG
+749 
-758 TVWMLKLPA
+758 
-767 GGTREEADKF
+767 
-777 IKAVHLKLDCKGDA
+777 
-791 NHIDYEGWNI
+791 GWNI
-801 EYVSQ
+801 AYEA
-806 NNWKGSCSDNVL
+806 NDGWTGSYDG
-818 NITNTEDSRSLSLI
+818 NILSISNSEDSRSASLV
-832 PYDESGNMYGYNYR
+832 PYSEAGNRFLPDNGRQKESTELYT
-846 RNEVSLL
+846 
-853 LWKIDNLIG
+853 WKIENLRG
-862 YRNKSLRTNENYIR
+862 SR
-876 DIYYYEDNE
+876 DSY
-885 VSDNKEYIVMYS
+885 KEYNGNIVRSIYSIAGNNDDNGKNGYVVIYS
-897 AVESDI
+897 AAESDI
-903 IWYIRFINDYSLD
+903 VWYIRFSEEYSEN
-916 DVYDIIDGINITS
+916 DVYDIIGGINISS
-929 ADALATWDGKLRYY
+929 ADALAAWDGKLKYY
-943 DSKLPLTI
+943 DSKLSLTV
-951 YEQYERAGDRL
+951 YEQYERAQDRID
-962 NFLDANVTDD
+962 FLGKWVLDENGAAVR
-972 IVNPVK
+972 
-978 VFDLLAE
+978 VFDLLTE
-985 ELKDG
+985 ELKSANTG
-990 NPELYEKL
+990 LYEKL
-998 KNPVSS
+998 KDPVSS
-1004 GQALLEINYTSYK
+1004 VQALLEFNYTSS
-1017 VYNYYSDFDDKIKV
+1017 VAYNYYSAFDGSRKV

-1037 DGSLRAIK
+1037 DGSRRAI
-1045 LEYRDANGLW
+1045 EVDYSETDGLW

-1119 DIVLYGMYGGLTM
+1119 DIVLYGMYGGETM

-1226 TGNIVTM
+1226 TGNVVTM

>member
-1 MLFRRTDVWETGVK
+1 MLFRQADVWETGVK
-15 MADVFYKILQMSIS
+15 MTDVFYKILQMSIY

-85 YENQLENAGTDNVN
+85 YESQLENAGTDNVN

-180 AATGSITDGDIVDG
+180 AATGSLTDGDIVEG

-200 IPNLSSGNDMQG
+200 IPNISS
-212 GTADRVNNGGLNDIS
+212 
-227 GGNFKGNLDNA
+227 FKGNLDNA
-238 DNNLSGAATSDNQKA
+238 DNNLSGAATSDNQKV

-289 YTVGA
+289 YAVCS

-324 GIFSPKIYIPSLLTE
+324 GTLSPKIYIPSLLTE

-450 LVLAAIA
+450 LVLAAVA

-471 SSAPDNESV
+471 SSAPDNESA

-491 EPDSEKLVAEG
+491 EPDSEKSVAEG

-513 VWFEAVPGYS
+513 VWFEAMPGYS
-523 FSNDGDSIDIINDA
+523 FSYSEDGIDIA
-537 TGERS
+537 YGEFGEKAYLRS
-542 FIYSYEIPQP
+542 LQMSS
-552 LGTYDDLKHND
+552 LSGTYGELRTSDKLQR
-563 TPGKWGMALS
+563 WGMQYK

-584 GVTIY
+584 GVSIY
-589 NYNKMISPAE
+589 KYDETASASE
-599 NQEPGEGYFIV
+599 SEEPGEGYFII
-610 FGSPESDTVWMMML
+610 FGSTQSGTVWTLTL
-624 PVGSTRAEAD
+624 PVGATRTVAD
-634 ELIKAVHLELSKVLA
+634 RFINAAHLTLEKNQYA
-649 YDGWQVWV
+649 YH
-657 DAVPG
+657 
-662 YSFSNNEDSIGITDE
+662 I
-677 KSAETFFL
+677 
-685 SSHKMSDGFGT
+685 
-696 YDELKANEK
+696 
-705 LKLWGT
+705 
-711 QLRSGTFEEYIDG
+711 EY
-724 EVGVS
+724 
-729 VYKYDETS
+729 
-737 ASGTDAAGEGYF
+737 A
-749 LIFGSSRNG
+749 
-758 TVWMLKLPA
+758 
-767 GGTREEADKF
+767 
-777 IKAVHLKLDCKGDA
+777 
-791 NHIDYEGWNI
+791 GWNI
-801 EYVSQ
+801 AYEAHDG
-806 NNWKGSCSDNVL
+806 WTGSYDG
-818 NITNTEDSRSLSLI
+818 NILSISNSEDSRS
-832 PYDESGNMYGYNYR
+832 
-846 RNEVSLL
+846 VSLVPYSEAGNRFL
-853 LWKIDNLIG
+853 PDNGRQKESTELYTWKIENLRG
-862 YRNKSLRTNENYIR
+862 SR
-876 DIYYYEDNE
+876 DSY
-885 VSDNKEYIVMYS
+885 KEYNGNIVRSIYSIAGNNDDNGKNGYVVIYS
-897 AVESDI
+897 AAESDI
-903 IWYIRFINDYSLD
+903 VWYIRFSEEYSEN
-916 DVYDIIDGINITS
+916 DVYDIIGGINISS
-929 ADALATWDGKLRYY
+929 ADALAAWDGKLKYY
-943 DSKLPLTI
+943 DSKLSLTV
-951 YEQYERAGDRL
+951 YEQYERAQDRID
-962 NFLDANVTDD
+962 FLGKWVLDENGAAVR
-972 IVNPVK
+972 
-978 VFDLLAE
+978 VFDLLTE
-985 ELKDG
+985 ELKSANTG
-990 NPELYEKL
+990 LYEKL
-998 KNPVSS
+998 KDPVSS
-1004 GQALLEINYTSYK
+1004 VQALLEFNYTSSV
-1017 VYNYYSDFDDKIKV
+1017 VYNYYSAFDGSRKV

-1037 DGSLRAIK
+1037 DGSRRAI
-1045 LEYRDANGLW
+1045 EVDYSETDGLW

-1104 DVSDNYVILDSVADS
+1104 DVSDNYVILDSAADS
-1119 DIVLYGMYGGLTM
+1119 DIVLYGMYGGETM

-1226 TGNIVTM
+1226 TGNVVTM

>member
-1 MLFRRTDVWETGVK
+1 MLFRQADVWETGVK

-139 NITAGNTAGG
+139 NITVGNTAGG

-180 AATGSITDGDIVDG
+180 AATGSLTDGDIVDG

-200 IPNLSSGNDMQG
+200 IPNISSGNDMQG

-227 GGNFKGNLDNA
+227 GGNFEGNLDNA

-289 YTVGA
+289 YAVCS

-324 GIFSPKIYIPSLLTE
+324 GTLSPKIYIPSLLTE
-339 EERGYVIAHEK
+339 EERSYVIAHEK

-387 IELACDE
+387 IEIACDE

-450 LVLAAIA
+450 LVLAAVA

-471 SSAPDNESV
+471 SSAPDNES
-480 AGENIDESSSA
+480 AADENIDESSSA

-513 VWFEAVPGYS
+513 VWFEAMPGYS
-523 FSNDGDSIDIINDA
+523 FSYSEDGIDIAYDEF
-537 TGERS
+537 GEKVYLRS
-542 FIYSYEIPQP
+542 LQMSS
-552 LGTYDDLKHND
+552 LSGTYGELRTSDKLQ
-563 TPGKWGMALS
+563 KWGMQYK

-584 GVTIY
+584 GVSIY
-589 NYNKMISPAE
+589 KYDETASASE
-599 NQEPGEGYFIV
+599 SEEPGEGYFII
-610 FGSPESDTVWMMML
+610 FGSTQSGTVWTLTL
-624 PVGSTRAEAD
+624 PVGAARTVAD
-634 ELIKAVHLELSKVLA
+634 RFINAAHLTLEKNQYA
-649 YDGWQVWV
+649 YH
-657 DAVPG
+657 
-662 YSFSNNEDSIGITDE
+662 I
-677 KSAETFFL
+677 
-685 SSHKMSDGFGT
+685 
-696 YDELKANEK
+696 
-705 LKLWGT
+705 
-711 QLRSGTFEEYIDG
+711 EY
-724 EVGVS
+724 
-729 VYKYDETS
+729 
-737 ASGTDAAGEGYF
+737 A
-749 LIFGSSRNG
+749 
-758 TVWMLKLPA
+758 
-767 GGTREEADKF
+767 
-777 IKAVHLKLDCKGDA
+777 
-791 NHIDYEGWNI
+791 GWNI
-801 EYVSQ
+801 AYEA
-806 NNWKGSCSDNVL
+806 NDGWTGSYDG
-818 NITNTEDSRSLSLI
+818 NILSISNSEDSRS
-832 PYDESGNMYGYNYR
+832 
-846 RNEVSLL
+846 VSLVPYSEAGNRFL
-853 LWKIDNLIG
+853 PDNGRQKESTELYTWKIENLRG
-862 YRNKSLRTNENYIR
+862 SR
-876 DIYYYEDNE
+876 DSY
-885 VSDNKEYIVMYS
+885 KEYNGNIVRSIYSIAGNNDDNGKNGYVVIYS
-897 AVESDI
+897 AAESDI
-903 IWYIRFINDYSLD
+903 VWYIRFSEEYSEN
-916 DVYDIIDGINITS
+916 DVYDIIGGINISS
-929 ADALATWDGKLRYY
+929 ADALAAWDGKLKYY
-943 DSKLPLTI
+943 DSKLSLTV
-951 YEQYERAGDRL
+951 YEQYERAQDRID
-962 NFLDANVTDD
+962 FLGKWVLDENGAAVR
-972 IVNPVK
+972 
-978 VFDLLAE
+978 VFDLLTE
-985 ELKDG
+985 ELKSANTG
-990 NPELYEKL
+990 LYEKL
-998 KNPVSS
+998 KDPVSS
-1004 GQALLEINYTSYK
+1004 VQALLEFNYTSS
-1017 VYNYYSDFDDKIKV
+1017 VAYNYYSAFDGSRKV

-1037 DGSLRAIK
+1037 DGSRRAI
-1045 LEYRDANGLW
+1045 EVDYSETDGLW

-1226 TGNIVTM
+1226 TGNVVTM

>member
-1 MLFRRTDVWETGVK
+1 

-99 AGLQDMSGAVGGAL
+99 AGLPDMSGAVGGAL

-169 NNMSGNMTYGN
+169 NNMSGN
-180 AATGSITDGDIVDG
+180 
-194 NINAGN
+194 
-200 IPNLSSGNDMQG
+200 IPNISSGNDMQG

-289 YTVGA
+289 YAVGS

-450 LVLAAIA
+450 LVLAAVA

-523 FSNDGDSIDIINDA
+523 FSYSKDGIDIAYDEF
-537 TGERS
+537 GEKAYLRS
-542 FIYSYEIPQP
+542 LQMSS
-552 LGTYDDLKHND
+552 LSGTYGELRTSDKLQ
-563 TPGKWGMALS
+563 KWGMQYK

-584 GVTIY
+584 GVSIY
-589 NYNKMISPAE
+589 KYDETASASE
-599 NQEPGEGYFIV
+599 SEEPGEGYFII
-610 FGSPESDTVWMMML
+610 FGSTQSGTVWTLTL
-624 PVGSTRAEAD
+624 PVGATRTVAD
-634 ELIKAVHLELSKVLA
+634 RFINAAHLTLEKNQYA
-649 YDGWQVWV
+649 YH
-657 DAVPG
+657 
-662 YSFSNNEDSIGITDE
+662 I
-677 KSAETFFL
+677 
-685 SSHKMSDGFGT
+685 
-696 YDELKANEK
+696 
-705 LKLWGT
+705 
-711 QLRSGTFEEYIDG
+711 EY
-724 EVGVS
+724 
-729 VYKYDETS
+729 
-737 ASGTDAAGEGYF
+737 A
-749 LIFGSSRNG
+749 
-758 TVWMLKLPA
+758 
-767 GGTREEADKF
+767 
-777 IKAVHLKLDCKGDA
+777 
-791 NHIDYEGWNI
+791 GWNI
-801 EYVSQ
+801 AYEAHDG
-806 NNWKGSCSDNVL
+806 WTGSYDG
-818 NITNTEDSRSLSLI
+818 NILSISNSEDSRS
-832 PYDESGNMYGYNYR
+832 
-846 RNEVSLL
+846 VSLVPYSEAGNRFL
-853 LWKIDNLIG
+853 PDNGRQKESTELYTWKIENLRG
-862 YRNKSLRTNENYIR
+862 SR
-876 DIYYYEDNE
+876 DSY
-885 VSDNKEYIVMYS
+885 KEYNGNIVRSIYSIAGNNDDNGKNGYVVIYS
-897 AVESDI
+897 AAESDI
-903 IWYIRFINDYSLD
+903 VWYIRFSEEYSEN
-916 DVYDIIDGINITS
+916 DVYDIIGGINISS
-929 ADALATWDGKLRYY
+929 ADALAAWDGKLKYY
-943 DSKLPLTI
+943 DSKLSLTV
-951 YEQYERAGDRL
+951 YEQYERAQDRID
-962 NFLDANVTDD
+962 FLGKWVLDENGAAVR
-972 IVNPVK
+972 
-978 VFDLLAE
+978 VFDLLTE
-985 ELKDG
+985 ELKSANTG
-990 NPELYEKL
+990 LYEKL
-998 KNPVSS
+998 KDPVSS
-1004 GQALLEINYTSYK
+1004 VQALLEFNYTSSV
-1017 VYNYYSDFDDKIKV
+1017 VYNYYSAFDGSRKV

-1037 DGSLRAIK
+1037 DGSRRAI
-1045 LEYRDANGLW
+1045 EVDYSETDGLW

-1119 DIVLYGMYGGLTM
+1119 DIVLYGMYGGETM
-1132 VIRDGEHVIPVWTN
+1132 VIRDGEHVIPVWTY

-1165 GAYEYAIWSNM
+1165 GVYEYAIWSNM

-1226 TGNIVTM
+1226 TGNVVTM

>member
-1 MLFRRTDVWETGVK
+1 MLFRQADVWETGVK
-15 MADVFYKILQMSIS
+15 MTDVFYKILQMSIS

-113 DNEGAAGGNADMA
+113 DNEGAAGGNADMV

-139 NITAGNTAGG
+139 NITVGDNAAGNITAGNTADG

-180 AATGSITDGDIVDG
+180 AATGSLTDGDIVDG

-200 IPNLSSGNDMQG
+200 IPNISS
-212 GTADRVNNGGLNDIS
+212 
-227 GGNFKGNLDNA
+227 FKGNLDNA
-238 DNNLSGAATSDNQKA
+238 DNNLSGAATSGDQKA
-253 AAGNPGYTAILAG
+253 AAGNVGYRAILAG

-289 YTVGA
+289 YAVGS

-450 LVLAAIA
+450 LVLAAVA

-471 SSAPDNESV
+471 SSAPDNESA

-491 EPDSEKLVAEG
+491 EPDSEKSVAEG

-513 VWFEAVPGYS
+513 VWFEAMPGYS
-523 FSNDGDSIDIINDA
+523 FSYSEDGIDIA
-537 TGERS
+537 YGEFGEKAYLRS
-542 FIYSYEIPQP
+542 LQMSS
-552 LGTYDDLKHND
+552 LSGTYGELRTSDKLQR
-563 TPGKWGMALS
+563 WGMQYK

-584 GVTIY
+584 GVSIY
-589 NYNKMISPAE
+589 KYDETASASE
-599 NQEPGEGYFIV
+599 SEEPGEGYFII
-610 FGSPESDTVWMMML
+610 FGSTQSGTVWTLTL
-624 PVGSTRAEAD
+624 PVGATRTVAD
-634 ELIKAVHLELSKVLA
+634 RFINAAHLTLEKNQYA
-649 YDGWQVWV
+649 YH
-657 DAVPG
+657 
-662 YSFSNNEDSIGITDE
+662 I
-677 KSAETFFL
+677 
-685 SSHKMSDGFGT
+685 
-696 YDELKANEK
+696 
-705 LKLWGT
+705 
-711 QLRSGTFEEYIDG
+711 EY
-724 EVGVS
+724 
-729 VYKYDETS
+729 
-737 ASGTDAAGEGYF
+737 A
-749 LIFGSSRNG
+749 
-758 TVWMLKLPA
+758 
-767 GGTREEADKF
+767 
-777 IKAVHLKLDCKGDA
+777 
-791 NHIDYEGWNI
+791 GWNI
-801 EYVSQ
+801 AYEA
-806 NNWKGSCSDNVL
+806 NDGWTGSYDG
-818 NITNTEDSRSLSLI
+818 NILSISNSEDSRS
-832 PYDESGNMYGYNYR
+832 
-846 RNEVSLL
+846 VSLVPYSEAGNRFL
-853 LWKIDNLIG
+853 PDNGRQKESTELYTWKIENLRG
-862 YRNKSLRTNENYIR
+862 SR
-876 DIYYYEDNE
+876 DSY
-885 VSDNKEYIVMYS
+885 KEYNGNIVRSIYSIAGNNDDNGKNGYVVIYS
-897 AVESDI
+897 AAESDI
-903 IWYIRFINDYSLD
+903 VWYIRFSEEYSEN
-916 DVYDIIDGINITS
+916 DVYDIIGGINISS
-929 ADALATWDGKLRYY
+929 ADALAAWDGKLKYY
-943 DSKLPLTI
+943 DSKLSLTV
-951 YEQYERAGDRL
+951 YEQYERAQDRID
-962 NFLDANVTDD
+962 FLGKWVLDENGAAVR
-972 IVNPVK
+972 
-978 VFDLLAE
+978 VFDLLTE
-985 ELKDG
+985 ELKSANTG
-990 NPELYEKL
+990 LYEKL
-998 KNPVSS
+998 KDPVSS
-1004 GQALLEINYTSYK
+1004 VQALLEFNYTSSV
-1017 VYNYYSDFDDKIKV
+1017 VYNYYSAFDGSRKV

-1037 DGSLRAIK
+1037 DGSRRAI
-1045 LEYRDANGLW
+1045 EVDYSETDGLW

-1119 DIVLYGMYGGLTM
+1119 DIVLYGMYGGETM
-1132 VIRDGEHVIPVWTN
+1132 VIRDGEHVIPVWTY

-1165 GAYEYAIWSNM
+1165 GVYEYAIWSNM

-1226 TGNIVTM
+1226 TGNVVTM

>member
-1 MLFRRTDVWETGVK
+1 MLFRQADVWETGFK

-99 AGLQDMSGAVGGAL
+99 AGLPDMSGAVGGAL
-113 DNEGAAGGNADMA
+113 DNEGAAVGNADMA

-169 NNMSGNMTYGN
+169 NNMSGNIPNISNGN
-180 AATGSITDGDIVDG
+180 AMAVD
-194 NINAGN
+194 N
-200 IPNLSSGNDMQG
+200 P
-212 GTADRVNNGGLNDIS
+212 DRVNNGGLNDIS
-227 GGNFKGNLDNA
+227 GGNIAGSIDNA
-238 DNNLSGAATSDNQKA
+238 DNNLSGAATSGDQKA
-253 AAGNPGYTAILAG
+253 AAGNAGYRAILAD
-266 KLGGI
+266 KPGGI
-271 SLGRLAFIWT
+271 RMGRLAFIWA

-289 YTVGA
+289 YAVCS
-294 YILLRRKTGAAFNNG
+294 YILLKRKTGAAFNNG

-324 GIFSPKIYIPSLLTE
+324 GTLSPKIYIPSLLTE

-394 RVIADKDIE
+394 RVISDKDIE

-438 KTVLNYKKPAFW
+438 KMVLNYKKPAFW
-450 LVLAAIA
+450 LVLAAVA

-471 SSAPDNESV
+471 SSAPDNESA

-491 EPDSEKLVAEG
+491 EPDSEKSVAEG

-513 VWFEAVPGYS
+513 VWFEAMPGYS
-523 FSNDGDSIDIINDA
+523 FSYSEDGIDIA
-537 TGERS
+537 YGEFGEKAYLRS
-542 FIYSYEIPQP
+542 LQMSS
-552 LGTYDDLKHND
+552 LSGTYGELRTSDKLQ
-563 TPGKWGMALS
+563 KWGMQYK

-584 GVTIY
+584 GVSIY
-589 NYNKMISPAE
+589 KYDETASASE
-599 NQEPGEGYFIV
+599 SEEPGEGYFII
-610 FGSPESDTVWMMML
+610 FGSTQSGTVWTLTL
-624 PVGSTRAEAD
+624 PVGATRTVAD
-634 ELIKAVHLELSKVLA
+634 RFINAAHLTLEKNQYA
-649 YDGWQVWV
+649 YH
-657 DAVPG
+657 
-662 YSFSNNEDSIGITDE
+662 I
-677 KSAETFFL
+677 
-685 SSHKMSDGFGT
+685 
-696 YDELKANEK
+696 
-705 LKLWGT
+705 
-711 QLRSGTFEEYIDG
+711 EY
-724 EVGVS
+724 
-729 VYKYDETS
+729 
-737 ASGTDAAGEGYF
+737 A
-749 LIFGSSRNG
+749 
-758 TVWMLKLPA
+758 
-767 GGTREEADKF
+767 
-777 IKAVHLKLDCKGDA
+777 
-791 NHIDYEGWNI
+791 GWNI
-801 EYVSQ
+801 AYEAHDG
-806 NNWKGSCSDNVL
+806 WTGSYDG
-818 NITNTEDSRSLSLI
+818 NILSISNSEDSRS
-832 PYDESGNMYGYNYR
+832 
-846 RNEVSLL
+846 VSLVPYSEAGNRFL
-853 LWKIDNLIG
+853 PDNGRQKESTELYTWKIENLRG
-862 YRNKSLRTNENYIR
+862 SR
-876 DIYYYEDNE
+876 DSY
-885 VSDNKEYIVMYS
+885 KEYNGNIVRSIYSIAGNNDDNGKNGYVVIYS
-897 AVESDI
+897 AAESDI
-903 IWYIRFINDYSLD
+903 VWYIRFSEEYSEN
-916 DVYDIIDGINITS
+916 DVYDIIGGINISS
-929 ADALATWDGKLRYY
+929 ADALAAWDGKLKYY
-943 DSKLPLTI
+943 DSKLSLTV
-951 YEQYERAGDRL
+951 YEQYERAQDRID
-962 NFLDANVTDD
+962 FLGKWVLDENGAV
-972 IVNPVK
+972 VR
-978 VFDLLAE
+978 VFDLLTE
-985 ELKDG
+985 ELKSANTD
-990 NPELYEKL
+990 LYEKL
-998 KNPVSS
+998 KDPVSS
-1004 GQALLEINYTSYK
+1004 VQALLEFNYTSSV
-1017 VYNYYSDFDDKIKV
+1017 VYNYYSAFDGSRKV

-1037 DGSLRAIK
+1037 DGSRRAI
-1045 LEYRDANGLW
+1045 EVDYSETDGLW

-1119 DIVLYGMYGGLTM
+1119 DIVLYGMYGGETM
-1132 VIRDGEHVIPVWTN
+1132 VIRDGEHVIPVWTY

-1165 GAYEYAIWSNM
+1165 GVYEYAIWSNM

-1226 TGNIVTM
+1226 TGNVVTM

>member
-1 MLFRRTDVWETGVK
+1 MT
-15 MADVFYKILQMSIS
+15 DVFYKILQMSIS

-169 NNMSGNMTYGN
+169 NNMSGN
-180 AATGSITDGDIVDG
+180 
-194 NINAGN
+194 
-200 IPNLSSGNDMQG
+200 IPNISSGNDMQG

-227 GGNFKGNLDNA
+227 GGNFEGNLDNE
-238 DNNLSGAATSDNQKA
+238 DNNLSGAATYGAQKA
-253 AAGNPGYTAILAG
+253 AAGNVGYRAILEG

-289 YTVGA
+289 YAVCS

-450 LVLAAIA
+450 LVLAAVA

-471 SSAPDNESV
+471 SSAPDNESA

-523 FSNDGDSIDIINDA
+523 FSYSEDGIDIA
-537 TGERS
+537 YGEFGEKAYLRS
-542 FIYSYEIPQP
+542 LQMSS
-552 LGTYDDLKHND
+552 LSGTYGELRTSDKLQ
-563 TPGKWGMALS
+563 KWGMQYK

-584 GVTIY
+584 GVSIY
-589 NYNKMISPAE
+589 KYDETASASE
-599 NQEPGEGYFIV
+599 SEEPGEGYFII
-610 FGSPESDTVWMMML
+610 FGSTQSGTVWTLTL
-624 PVGSTRAEAD
+624 PVGATRTVAD
-634 ELIKAVHLELSKVLA
+634 RFINAAHLTLEKNQYA
-649 YDGWQVWV
+649 YH
-657 DAVPG
+657 
-662 YSFSNNEDSIGITDE
+662 I
-677 KSAETFFL
+677 
-685 SSHKMSDGFGT
+685 
-696 YDELKANEK
+696 
-705 LKLWGT
+705 
-711 QLRSGTFEEYIDG
+711 EY
-724 EVGVS
+724 
-729 VYKYDETS
+729 
-737 ASGTDAAGEGYF
+737 A
-749 LIFGSSRNG
+749 
-758 TVWMLKLPA
+758 
-767 GGTREEADKF
+767 
-777 IKAVHLKLDCKGDA
+777 
-791 NHIDYEGWNI
+791 GWNI
-801 EYVSQ
+801 AYEAHDG
-806 NNWKGSCSDNVL
+806 WTGSYDG
-818 NITNTEDSRSLSLI
+818 NILSISNSEDSRS
-832 PYDESGNMYGYNYR
+832 
-846 RNEVSLL
+846 VSLVPYSEAGNRFL
-853 LWKIDNLIG
+853 PDNGRQKESTELYTWKIENLRG
-862 YRNKSLRTNENYIR
+862 SR
-876 DIYYYEDNE
+876 DSY
-885 VSDNKEYIVMYS
+885 KEYNGNIVRSIYSIAGNNDDNGKNGYVVIYS
-897 AVESDI
+897 AAESDI
-903 IWYIRFINDYSLD
+903 VWYIRFSEEYSEN
-916 DVYDIIDGINITS
+916 DVYDIIGGINISS
-929 ADALATWDGKLRYY
+929 ADALAAWDGKLKYY
-943 DSKLPLTI
+943 DSKLSLTV
-951 YEQYERAGDRL
+951 YEQYERAQDRID
-962 NFLDANVTDD
+962 FLGKWVLDENGAV
-972 IVNPVK
+972 VR
-978 VFDLLAE
+978 VFDLLTE
-985 ELKDG
+985 ELKSANTD
-990 NPELYEKL
+990 LYEKL
-998 KNPVSS
+998 KDPVSS
-1004 GQALLEINYTSYK
+1004 VQALLEFNYTSSV
-1017 VYNYYSDFDDKIKV
+1017 VYNYYSAFDGSRKV

-1037 DGSLRAIK
+1037 DGSRRAI
-1045 LEYRDANGLW
+1045 EVDYSETDGLW

-1119 DIVLYGMYGGLTM
+1119 DIVLYGMYGGETM
-1132 VIRDGEHVIPVWTN
+1132 VIRDGEHVIPVWTY

-1165 GAYEYAIWSNM
+1165 GVYEYAIWSNM

-1226 TGNIVTM
+1226 TGNVVTM

>member
-1 MLFRRTDVWETGVK
+1 

-139 NITAGNTAGG
+139 NITVGNTAGG

-180 AATGSITDGDIVDG
+180 AATGSLTDGDIVDG

-200 IPNLSSGNDMQG
+200 IPNISSGNDMQG
-212 GTADRVNNGGLNDIS
+212 GTADRVNNGGINDIS
-227 GGNFKGNLDNA
+227 GGNFEGNLDNA

-289 YTVGA
+289 YAVCS

-363 GFILLAVYW
+363 GFILLAMYW

-394 RVIADKDIE
+394 RVIVDKDIE

-438 KTVLNYKKPAFW
+438 KMVLNYKKPAFW
-450 LVLAAIA
+450 LVLAAVA

-513 VWFEAVPGYS
+513 VWFDAMPGYS
-523 FSNDGDSIDIINDA
+523 FSYSEDGIDIAYDEF
-537 TGERS
+537 GEKAYLRS
-542 FIYSYEIPQP
+542 LQMSS
-552 LGTYDDLKHND
+552 LSGTYGELRTSDKLQ
-563 TPGKWGMALS
+563 KWGMQYK

-584 GVTIY
+584 GVSIY
-589 NYNKMISPAE
+589 KYDETASVSE
-599 NQEPGEGYFIV
+599 SEEPGEGYFII
-610 FGSPESDTVWMMML
+610 FGSTQSGTVWTLTL
-624 PVGSTRAEAD
+624 PVGATRTVAD
-634 ELIKAVHLELSKVLA
+634 RFINAAHLTLEKNQYA
-649 YDGWQVWV
+649 YH
-657 DAVPG
+657 
-662 YSFSNNEDSIGITDE
+662 I
-677 KSAETFFL
+677 
-685 SSHKMSDGFGT
+685 
-696 YDELKANEK
+696 
-705 LKLWGT
+705 
-711 QLRSGTFEEYIDG
+711 EY
-724 EVGVS
+724 
-729 VYKYDETS
+729 
-737 ASGTDAAGEGYF
+737 A
-749 LIFGSSRNG
+749 
-758 TVWMLKLPA
+758 
-767 GGTREEADKF
+767 
-777 IKAVHLKLDCKGDA
+777 
-791 NHIDYEGWNI
+791 GWNI
-801 EYVSQ
+801 AYEA
-806 NNWKGSCSDNVL
+806 NDGWTGSYDG
-818 NITNTEDSRSLSLI
+818 NILSISNSEDSRS
-832 PYDESGNMYGYNYR
+832 
-846 RNEVSLL
+846 VSLVPYSEAGNRFL
-853 LWKIDNLIG
+853 PDNGRQKESTELYTWKIENLRG
-862 YRNKSLRTNENYIR
+862 SR
-876 DIYYYEDNE
+876 DSY
-885 VSDNKEYIVMYS
+885 KEYNGNIVRSIYSIAGNNDDNGKNGYVVIYS
-897 AVESDI
+897 AAESDI
-903 IWYIRFINDYSLD
+903 VWYIRFSEEYSEN
-916 DVYDIIDGINITS
+916 DVYDIIGGINISS
-929 ADALATWDGKLRYY
+929 ADALAAWDGKLKYY
-943 DSKLPLTI
+943 DSKLSLTV
-951 YEQYERAGDRL
+951 YEQYERAQDRID
-962 NFLDANVTDD
+962 FLGKWVLDENGAAVR
-972 IVNPVK
+972 
-978 VFDLLAE
+978 VFDLLTE
-985 ELKDG
+985 ELKSANTG
-990 NPELYEKL
+990 LYEKL
-998 KNPVSS
+998 KDPVSS
-1004 GQALLEINYTSYK
+1004 VQALLEFNYTSSV
-1017 VYNYYSDFDDKIKV
+1017 VYNYYSAFDGSRKV

-1037 DGSLRAIK
+1037 DGSRRAI
-1045 LEYRDANGLW
+1045 EVDYSETDGLW

-1119 DIVLYGMYGGLTM
+1119 DIVLYGMYGGETM
-1132 VIRDGEHVIPVWTN
+1132 VIRDGEHVIPVWTY

-1165 GAYEYAIWSNM
+1165 GVYEYAIWSNM

-1226 TGNIVTM
+1226 TGNVVTM

>member
-1 MLFRRTDVWETGVK
+1 MLFRQADVWETGVK

-99 AGLQDMSGAVGGAL
+99 AGLPDISGAVGGAL

-169 NNMSGNMTYGN
+169 NYMSGNIHNISNGN
-180 AATGSITDGDIVDG
+180 AMAVD
-194 NINAGN
+194 N
-200 IPNLSSGNDMQG
+200 P
-212 GTADRVNNGGLNDIS
+212 DRVNNGGLNDIS
-227 GGNFKGNLDNA
+227 GGNFEGNLDNA
-238 DNNLSGAATSDNQKA
+238 DNNLSGAATYAAQKA
-253 AAGNPGYTAILAG
+253 AAGNVGYRAILAG

-271 SLGRLAFIWT
+271 SLGRFAFIWT

-289 YTVGA
+289 YAVCS
-294 YILLRRKTGAAFNNG
+294 YILLKRKTGAAFNNG

-450 LVLAAIA
+450 LVLAAVA

-471 SSAPDNESV
+471 SSAPDNESA

-491 EPDSEKLVAEG
+491 EPDSEKSVAEG

-513 VWFEAVPGYS
+513 VWFEAMPGYS
-523 FSNDGDSIDIINDA
+523 FSYSEDGIDIA
-537 TGERS
+537 YGEFGEKAYLRS
-542 FIYSYEIPQP
+542 LQMSS
-552 LGTYDDLKHND
+552 LSGTYGELRTSDKLQ
-563 TPGKWGMALS
+563 KWGMQYK

-584 GVTIY
+584 GVSIY
-589 NYNKMISPAE
+589 KYDETASASE
-599 NQEPGEGYFIV
+599 SEEPGEGYFII
-610 FGSPESDTVWMMML
+610 FGSTQSGTVWTLTL
-624 PVGSTRAEAD
+624 PVGATRTVAD
-634 ELIKAVHLELSKVLA
+634 RFINAAHLTLEKNQYA
-649 YDGWQVWV
+649 YH
-657 DAVPG
+657 
-662 YSFSNNEDSIGITDE
+662 I
-677 KSAETFFL
+677 
-685 SSHKMSDGFGT
+685 
-696 YDELKANEK
+696 
-705 LKLWGT
+705 
-711 QLRSGTFEEYIDG
+711 EY
-724 EVGVS
+724 
-729 VYKYDETS
+729 
-737 ASGTDAAGEGYF
+737 A
-749 LIFGSSRNG
+749 
-758 TVWMLKLPA
+758 
-767 GGTREEADKF
+767 
-777 IKAVHLKLDCKGDA
+777 
-791 NHIDYEGWNI
+791 GWNI
-801 EYVSQ
+801 AYEAHDG
-806 NNWKGSCSDNVL
+806 WTGSYDG
-818 NITNTEDSRSLSLI
+818 NILSISNSENSRS
-832 PYDESGNMYGYNYR
+832 
-846 RNEVSLL
+846 VSLVPYSEAGNRFL
-853 LWKIDNLIG
+853 PDNGRQKESTELYTWKIENLRG
-862 YRNKSLRTNENYIR
+862 SR
-876 DIYYYEDNE
+876 DSY
-885 VSDNKEYIVMYS
+885 KEYNGNIVRSIYSIAGNNDDNGKNGYVVIYS
-897 AVESDI
+897 AAESDI
-903 IWYIRFINDYSLD
+903 VWYIRFSEEYSEN
-916 DVYDIIDGINITS
+916 DVYDIIGGINISS
-929 ADALATWDGKLRYY
+929 ADALAAWDGKLKYY
-943 DSKLPLTI
+943 DSKLSLTV
-951 YEQYERAGDRL
+951 YEQYERAQDRID
-962 NFLDANVTDD
+962 FLGKWVLDENGAAVR
-972 IVNPVK
+972 
-978 VFDLLAE
+978 VFDLLTE
-985 ELKDG
+985 ELKSANTG
-990 NPELYEKL
+990 LYEKL
-998 KNPVSS
+998 KDPVSS
-1004 GQALLEINYTSYK
+1004 VQALLEFNYTSSV
-1017 VYNYYSDFDDKIKV
+1017 VYNYYSAFDGSRKV

-1037 DGSLRAIK
+1037 DGSRRAI
-1045 LEYRDANGLW
+1045 EVDYSETDGLW

-1119 DIVLYGMYGGLTM
+1119 DIVLYGMYGGETM

-1165 GAYEYAIWSNM
+1165 GVYEYAIWSNM

-1226 TGNIVTM
+1226 TGNVVTM

>member
-1 MLFRRTDVWETGVK
+1 M
-15 MADVFYKILQMSIS
+15 
-29 ASWLILAIVVL
+29 
-40 RIFLKKV
+40 
-47 PRKII
+47 
-52 CFLWAL
+52 
-58 VAIRLV
+58 

-99 AGLQDMSGAVGGAL
+99 AGLPDMSGAVGGAL

-169 NNMSGNMTYGN
+169 NNMSGN
-180 AATGSITDGDIVDG
+180 
-194 NINAGN
+194 
-200 IPNLSSGNDMQG
+200 IPNISSGNDMQG

-289 YTVGA
+289 YAVGS

-363 GFILLAVYW
+363 GFILLAMYW

-438 KTVLNYKKPAFW
+438 KMVLNYKKPAFW
-450 LVLAAIA
+450 LVLAAVA

-513 VWFEAVPGYS
+513 VWFDAMPGYS
-523 FSNDGDSIDIINDA
+523 FSYSEDGIDIAYDEF
-537 TGERS
+537 GEKAYLRS
-542 FIYSYEIPQP
+542 LQMSS
-552 LGTYDDLKHND
+552 LSGTYGELRTSDKLQ
-563 TPGKWGMALS
+563 KWGMQYK

-584 GVTIY
+584 GVSIY
-589 NYNKMISPAE
+589 KYDETASVSE
-599 NQEPGEGYFIV
+599 SEEPGEGYFII
-610 FGSPESDTVWMMML
+610 FGSTQSGTVWTLTL
-624 PVGSTRAEAD
+624 PVGATRTVAD
-634 ELIKAVHLELSKVLA
+634 RFINAAHLTLEKNQYA
-649 YDGWQVWV
+649 YH
-657 DAVPG
+657 
-662 YSFSNNEDSIGITDE
+662 I
-677 KSAETFFL
+677 
-685 SSHKMSDGFGT
+685 
-696 YDELKANEK
+696 
-705 LKLWGT
+705 
-711 QLRSGTFEEYIDG
+711 EY
-724 EVGVS
+724 
-729 VYKYDETS
+729 
-737 ASGTDAAGEGYF
+737 A
-749 LIFGSSRNG
+749 
-758 TVWMLKLPA
+758 
-767 GGTREEADKF
+767 
-777 IKAVHLKLDCKGDA
+777 
-791 NHIDYEGWNI
+791 GWNI
-801 EYVSQ
+801 AYEA
-806 NNWKGSCSDNVL
+806 NDGWTGSYDG
-818 NITNTEDSRSLSLI
+818 NILSISNSEDSRS
-832 PYDESGNMYGYNYR
+832 
-846 RNEVSLL
+846 VSLVPYSEAGNRFL
-853 LWKIDNLIG
+853 PDNGRQKESTELYTWKIENLRG
-862 YRNKSLRTNENYIR
+862 SR
-876 DIYYYEDNE
+876 DSY
-885 VSDNKEYIVMYS
+885 KEYNGNIVRSIYSIAGNNDDNGKNGYVVIYS
-897 AVESDI
+897 AAESDI
-903 IWYIRFINDYSLD
+903 VWYIRFSEEYSEN
-916 DVYDIIDGINITS
+916 DVYDIIGGINISS
-929 ADALATWDGKLRYY
+929 ADALAAWDGKLKYY
-943 DSKLPLTI
+943 DSKLSLTV
-951 YEQYERAGDRL
+951 YEQYERAQDRID
-962 NFLDANVTDD
+962 FLGKWVLDENGAAVR
-972 IVNPVK
+972 
-978 VFDLLAE
+978 VFDLLTE
-985 ELKDG
+985 ELKSANTG
-990 NPELYEKL
+990 LYEKL
-998 KNPVSS
+998 KDPVSS
-1004 GQALLEINYTSYK
+1004 VQALLEFNYTSSV
-1017 VYNYYSDFDDKIKV
+1017 VYNYYSAFDGSRKV

-1037 DGSLRAIK
+1037 DGSRRAI
-1045 LEYRDANGLW
+1045 EVDYSETDGLW

-1119 DIVLYGMYGGLTM
+1119 DIVLYGMYGGETM
-1132 VIRDGEHVIPVWTN
+1132 VIRDGEHVIPVWTY

-1226 TGNIVTM
+1226 TGNVVTM

>member
-1 MLFRRTDVWETGVK
+1 MLFRQADVWETGVK

-99 AGLQDMSGAVGGAL
+99 AGLPDISGAVGGAL

-169 NNMSGNMTYGN
+169 NNMSGNIPNISNGN
-180 AATGSITDGDIVDG
+180 AMAVD
-194 NINAGN
+194 N
-200 IPNLSSGNDMQG
+200 P
-212 GTADRVNNGGLNDIS
+212 DRVNNGGLNDIS
-227 GGNFKGNLDNA
+227 GGNFEGNLDNA

-289 YTVGA
+289 YAVCS
-294 YILLRRKTGAAFNNG
+294 YILLKRKTGAAFNNG

-450 LVLAAIA
+450 LVLAAVA

-471 SSAPDNESV
+471 SSAPDNESA

-491 EPDSEKLVAEG
+491 EPDSEKSVAEG

-513 VWFEAVPGYS
+513 VWFEAMPGYS
-523 FSNDGDSIDIINDA
+523 FSYSEDGIDIA
-537 TGERS
+537 YGEFGEKAYLRS
-542 FIYSYEIPQP
+542 LQMSS
-552 LGTYDDLKHND
+552 LSGTYGELRTSDKLQ
-563 TPGKWGMALS
+563 KWGMQYK

-584 GVTIY
+584 GVSIY
-589 NYNKMISPAE
+589 KYDETASASE
-599 NQEPGEGYFIV
+599 SEEPGEGYFII
-610 FGSPESDTVWMMML
+610 FGSTQSGTVWTLTL
-624 PVGSTRAEAD
+624 PVGATRTVAD
-634 ELIKAVHLELSKVLA
+634 RFINAAHLTLEKNQYA
-649 YDGWQVWV
+649 YH
-657 DAVPG
+657 
-662 YSFSNNEDSIGITDE
+662 I
-677 KSAETFFL
+677 
-685 SSHKMSDGFGT
+685 
-696 YDELKANEK
+696 
-705 LKLWGT
+705 
-711 QLRSGTFEEYIDG
+711 EY
-724 EVGVS
+724 
-729 VYKYDETS
+729 
-737 ASGTDAAGEGYF
+737 A
-749 LIFGSSRNG
+749 
-758 TVWMLKLPA
+758 
-767 GGTREEADKF
+767 
-777 IKAVHLKLDCKGDA
+777 
-791 NHIDYEGWNI
+791 GWNI
-801 EYVSQ
+801 AYEAHDG
-806 NNWKGSCSDNVL
+806 WTGSYDG
-818 NITNTEDSRSLSLI
+818 NILSISNSENSRS
-832 PYDESGNMYGYNYR
+832 
-846 RNEVSLL
+846 VSLVPYSEAGNRFL
-853 LWKIDNLIG
+853 PDNGRQKESTELYTWKIENLRG
-862 YRNKSLRTNENYIR
+862 SR
-876 DIYYYEDNE
+876 DSY
-885 VSDNKEYIVMYS
+885 KEYNGNIVRSIYSIAGNNDDNGKNGYVVIYS
-897 AVESDI
+897 AAESDI
-903 IWYIRFINDYSLD
+903 VWYIRFSEEYSEN
-916 DVYDIIDGINITS
+916 DVYDIIGGINISS
-929 ADALATWDGKLRYY
+929 ADALAAWDGKLKYY
-943 DSKLPLTI
+943 DSKLSLTV
-951 YEQYERAGDRL
+951 YEQYERAQDRID
-962 NFLDANVTDD
+962 FLGKWVLDENGAV
-972 IVNPVK
+972 VR
-978 VFDLLAE
+978 VFDLLTE
-985 ELKDG
+985 ELKSANTD
-990 NPELYEKL
+990 LYEKL
-998 KNPVSS
+998 KDPVSS
-1004 GQALLEINYTSYK
+1004 VQALLDFNYTSSV
-1017 VYNYYSDFDDKIKV
+1017 VYNYYSAFDGSRKV

-1037 DGSLRAIK
+1037 DGSRRAI
-1045 LEYRDANGLW
+1045 EVDYSETDGLW

-1119 DIVLYGMYGGLTM
+1119 DIVLYGMYGGETM
-1132 VIRDGEHVIPVWTN
+1132 VIRDGEHVIPVWTY

-1165 GAYEYAIWSNM
+1165 RAYEYAIWSNM

-1226 TGNIVTM
+1226 TGNVVTM

>member
-1 MLFRRTDVWETGVK
+1 MLFRQADVWETGVK
-15 MADVFYKILQMSIS
+15 MTDVFYKILQMSIS

-169 NNMSGNMTYGN
+169 NNMSGN
-180 AATGSITDGDIVDG
+180 
-194 NINAGN
+194 
-200 IPNLSSGNDMQG
+200 IPNISSGNDMQG

-289 YTVGA
+289 YAVGS

-438 KTVLNYKKPAFW
+438 ETVLNYKKPAFW
-450 LVLAAIA
+450 LVLAAVA

-523 FSNDGDSIDIINDA
+523 FSYSKDGIDIAYDEF
-537 TGERS
+537 GEKAYLRS
-542 FIYSYEIPQP
+542 MQMSS
-552 LGTYDDLKHND
+552 LSGTYGELRTSDKLQ
-563 TPGKWGMALS
+563 KWGMQYK

-584 GVTIY
+584 GVSIY
-589 NYNKMISPAE
+589 KYDETASASE
-599 NQEPGEGYFIV
+599 SEEPGEGYFII
-610 FGSPESDTVWMMML
+610 FGSTQSGTVWTLTL
-624 PVGSTRAEAD
+624 PVGATRTVAD
-634 ELIKAVHLELSKVLA
+634 RFINAAHLTLEKNQYA
-649 YDGWQVWV
+649 YH
-657 DAVPG
+657 
-662 YSFSNNEDSIGITDE
+662 I
-677 KSAETFFL
+677 
-685 SSHKMSDGFGT
+685 
-696 YDELKANEK
+696 
-705 LKLWGT
+705 
-711 QLRSGTFEEYIDG
+711 EY
-724 EVGVS
+724 
-729 VYKYDETS
+729 
-737 ASGTDAAGEGYF
+737 A
-749 LIFGSSRNG
+749 
-758 TVWMLKLPA
+758 
-767 GGTREEADKF
+767 
-777 IKAVHLKLDCKGDA
+777 
-791 NHIDYEGWNI
+791 GWNI
-801 EYVSQ
+801 AYEAHDG
-806 NNWKGSCSDNVL
+806 WTGSYDG
-818 NITNTEDSRSLSLI
+818 NILSISNSEDSRS
-832 PYDESGNMYGYNYR
+832 
-846 RNEVSLL
+846 VSLVPYSEAGNRFL
-853 LWKIDNLIG
+853 PDNGRQKESTELYTWKIENLRG
-862 YRNKSLRTNENYIR
+862 SR
-876 DIYYYEDNE
+876 DSY
-885 VSDNKEYIVMYS
+885 KEYNGNIVRSIYSIAGNNDDNGKNGYVVIYS
-897 AVESDI
+897 AAESDI
-903 IWYIRFINDYSLD
+903 VWYIRFSEEYSEN
-916 DVYDIIDGINITS
+916 DVYDIIGGINISS
-929 ADALATWDGKLRYY
+929 ADALAAWDGKLKYY
-943 DSKLPLTI
+943 DSKLSLTV
-951 YEQYERAGDRL
+951 YEQYERAQDRID
-962 NFLDANVTDD
+962 FLGKWVLDENGAAVR
-972 IVNPVK
+972 
-978 VFDLLAE
+978 VFDLLTE
-985 ELKDG
+985 ELKSANTG
-990 NPELYEKL
+990 LYEKL
-998 KNPVSS
+998 KDPVSS
-1004 GQALLEINYTSYK
+1004 VQALLEFNYTSSV
-1017 VYNYYSDFDDKIKV
+1017 VYNYYSAFDGSRKV

-1037 DGSLRAIK
+1037 DGSRRAI
-1045 LEYRDANGLW
+1045 EVDYSETDGLW

-1119 DIVLYGMYGGLTM
+1119 DIVLYGMYGGETM
-1132 VIRDGEHVIPVWTN
+1132 VIRDGEHVIPVWTY

-1165 GAYEYAIWSNM
+1165 GVYEYAIWSNM

-1226 TGNIVTM
+1226 TGNVVTM

>member
-1 MLFRRTDVWETGVK
+1 

-99 AGLQDMSGAVGGAL
+99 AGLPDISGAVGGAL

-126 SGKLNNEIDNAAG
+126 SGKLNNEIDNAAGNITVGDNAAG

-169 NNMSGNMTYGN
+169 NNMSGN
-180 AATGSITDGDIVDG
+180 
-194 NINAGN
+194 
-200 IPNLSSGNDMQG
+200 IPNISSGNDMQG

-227 GGNFKGNLDNA
+227 GGNFEGNLDNA
-238 DNNLSGAATSDNQKA
+238 DNNLSGAATSGDQKA

-289 YTVGA
+289 YAVCS

-324 GIFSPKIYIPSLLTE
+324 GTLSPKIYIPSLLTE

-450 LVLAAIA
+450 LVLAAVA

-471 SSAPDNESV
+471 SSAPDNESA

-513 VWFEAVPGYS
+513 VWFEAVQDSS
-523 FSNDGDSIDIINDA
+523 FSYSEDGIDIA
-537 TGERS
+537 YGEFGEKAYLRS
-542 FIYSYEIPQP
+542 LQMSS
-552 LGTYDDLKHND
+552 LSGTYGELRTSDKLQ
-563 TPGKWGMALS
+563 KWGMQYK

-584 GVTIY
+584 GV
-589 NYNKMISPAE
+589 
-599 NQEPGEGYFIV
+599 
-610 FGSPESDTVWMMML
+610 
-624 PVGSTRAEAD
+624 
-634 ELIKAVHLELSKVLA
+634 
-649 YDGWQVWV
+649 
-657 DAVPG
+657 
-662 YSFSNNEDSIGITDE
+662 SI
-677 KSAETFFL
+677 
-685 SSHKMSDGFGT
+685 
-696 YDELKANEK
+696 
-705 LKLWGT
+705 
-711 QLRSGTFEEYIDG
+711 
-724 EVGVS
+724 
-729 VYKYDETS
+729 YKYDETAS
-737 ASGTDAAGEGYF
+737 ASESEEPGDGYF
-749 LIFGSSRNG
+749 IIFGSTQSG
-758 TVWMLKLPA
+758 TVWTLTLPVGA
-767 GGTREEADKF
+767 TRTVADRF
-777 IKAVHLKLDCKGDA
+777 INAAHLTLEKNQYA
-791 NHIDYEGWNI
+791 YHIEYAGWNI
-801 EYVSQ
+801 AYEAHDG
-806 NNWKGSCSDNVL
+806 WTGSYDG
-818 NITNTEDSRSLSLI
+818 NILSISNSEDSRS
-832 PYDESGNMYGYNYR
+832 
-846 RNEVSLL
+846 VSLVPYSEAGNRFL
-853 LWKIDNLIG
+853 PDNGRQKESTELYTWKIENLRG
-862 YRNKSLRTNENYIR
+862 SR
-876 DIYYYEDNE
+876 DSY
-885 VSDNKEYIVMYS
+885 KEYNGNIVRSIYSIAGNNDDNGKNGYVVIYS
-897 AVESDI
+897 AAESDI
-903 IWYIRFINDYSLD
+903 VWYIRFSEEYSEN
-916 DVYDIIDGINITS
+916 DVYDIIGGINISS
-929 ADALATWDGKLRYY
+929 ADALAAWDGKLKYY
-943 DSKLPLTI
+943 DSKLSLTV
-951 YEQYERAGDRL
+951 YEQYERAQDRID
-962 NFLDANVTDD
+962 FLGKWVLDENGAV
-972 IVNPVK
+972 VR
-978 VFDLLAE
+978 VFDLLTE
-985 ELKDG
+985 ELKSANTG
-990 NPELYEKL
+990 LYEKL
-998 KNPVSS
+998 KDPVSS
-1004 GQALLEINYTSYK
+1004 VQALLEFNYTSSV
-1017 VYNYYSDFDDKIKV
+1017 VYNYYSAFDGSRKV

-1037 DGSLRAIK
+1037 DGSRRAI
-1045 LEYRDANGLW
+1045 EVDYSETDGLW

-1119 DIVLYGMYGGLTM
+1119 DIVLYGMYGGETM

-1226 TGNIVTM
+1226 TGNVVTM

-1246 GHFEE
+1246 EHFEE

>member
-1 MLFRRTDVWETGVK
+1 

-29 ASWLILAIVVL
+29 ASWLILAVVVL

-99 AGLQDMSGAVGGAL
+99 AGLPDMRGAVGGAL

-169 NNMSGNMTYGN
+169 NNMSGN
-180 AATGSITDGDIVDG
+180 
-194 NINAGN
+194 
-200 IPNLSSGNDMQG
+200 IPNISSGNDMQG

-227 GGNFKGNLDNA
+227 GGNFEGNLDNA
-238 DNNLSGAATSDNQKA
+238 DNNLSGAATSGDQKA

-289 YTVGA
+289 YAVCS
-294 YILLRRKTGAAFNNG
+294 YILLKRKTGAAFNNG

-324 GIFSPKIYIPSLLTE
+324 GTLSPKIYIPSLLTE

-450 LVLAAIA
+450 LVLAAVA

-471 SSAPDNESV
+471 SSAPDNESA

-513 VWFEAVPGYS
+513 VWFEAVQDSS
-523 FSNDGDSIDIINDA
+523 FSYSEDGIDIA
-537 TGERS
+537 YGEFGEKAYLRS
-542 FIYSYEIPQP
+542 LQMSS
-552 LGTYDDLKHND
+552 LSGTYGELRTSDKLQ
-563 TPGKWGMALS
+563 KWGMQYK

-584 GVTIY
+584 GV
-589 NYNKMISPAE
+589 
-599 NQEPGEGYFIV
+599 
-610 FGSPESDTVWMMML
+610 
-624 PVGSTRAEAD
+624 
-634 ELIKAVHLELSKVLA
+634 
-649 YDGWQVWV
+649 
-657 DAVPG
+657 
-662 YSFSNNEDSIGITDE
+662 SI
-677 KSAETFFL
+677 
-685 SSHKMSDGFGT
+685 
-696 YDELKANEK
+696 
-705 LKLWGT
+705 
-711 QLRSGTFEEYIDG
+711 
-724 EVGVS
+724 
-729 VYKYDETS
+729 YKYDETAS
-737 ASGTDAAGEGYF
+737 ASESEEPGDGYF
-749 LIFGSSRNG
+749 IIFGSTQSG
-758 TVWMLKLPA
+758 TVWTLTLPVGA
-767 GGTREEADKF
+767 TRTVADRF
-777 IKAVHLKLDCKGDA
+777 INAAHLTLEKNQYA
-791 NHIDYEGWNI
+791 YHIEYAGWNI
-801 EYVSQ
+801 AYEAHDG
-806 NNWKGSCSDNVL
+806 WTGSYDG
-818 NITNTEDSRSLSLI
+818 NILSISNSEDSRS
-832 PYDESGNMYGYNYR
+832 
-846 RNEVSLL
+846 VSLVPYSEAGNRFL
-853 LWKIDNLIG
+853 PDNGRQKESTELYTWKIENLRG
-862 YRNKSLRTNENYIR
+862 SR
-876 DIYYYEDNE
+876 DSY
-885 VSDNKEYIVMYS
+885 KEYNGNIVRSIYSIAGNNDDNGKNGYVVIYS
-897 AVESDI
+897 AAESDI
-903 IWYIRFINDYSLD
+903 VWYIRFSEEYSEN
-916 DVYDIIDGINITS
+916 DVYDIIGGINISS
-929 ADALATWDGKLRYY
+929 ADALAAWDGKLKYY
-943 DSKLPLTI
+943 DSKLSLTV
-951 YEQYERAGDRL
+951 YEQYERAQDRID
-962 NFLDANVTDD
+962 FLGKWVLDENGAV
-972 IVNPVK
+972 VR
-978 VFDLLAE
+978 VFDLLTE
-985 ELKDG
+985 ELKSANTD
-990 NPELYEKL
+990 LYEKL
-998 KNPVSS
+998 KDPVSS
-1004 GQALLEINYTSYK
+1004 VQALLEFNYTSSV
-1017 VYNYYSDFDDKIKV
+1017 VYNYYSAFDGSRKV

-1037 DGSLRAIK
+1037 DGSRRAI
-1045 LEYRDANGLW
+1045 EVDYSETDGLW

-1089 TQIWTGVSE
+1089 TQIWTSVSE

-1104 DVSDNYVILDSVADS
+1104 DVSDNYVILDSAADS
-1119 DIVLYGMYGGLTM
+1119 DIVLYGMYGGETM
-1132 VIRDGEHVIPVWTN
+1132 VIRDGEHVIPVWTY

-1165 GAYEYAIWSNM
+1165 GVYEYAIWSNM

-1226 TGNIVTM
+1226 TGNVVTM

>member
-1 MLFRRTDVWETGVK
+1 MLFRQADVWETGVK

-99 AGLQDMSGAVGGAL
+99 AGLPDMRGAVGGAL
-113 DNEGAAGGNADMA
+113 DNEGAAVGNADMA

-169 NNMSGNMTYGN
+169 NNMSGNIPNISNGN
-180 AATGSITDGDIVDG
+180 AMAVD
-194 NINAGN
+194 N
-200 IPNLSSGNDMQG
+200 P
-212 GTADRVNNGGLNDIS
+212 DRVNNGGLNDIS
-227 GGNFKGNLDNA
+227 GGNIAGSIDNA
-238 DNNLSGAATSDNQKA
+238 DNNLSGAATSGDQKA
-253 AAGNPGYTAILAG
+253 AAGNVGYRAILAG

-271 SLGRLAFIWT
+271 NPGRFAFIWA
-281 AGCVILLL
+281 AGCVVLLL
-289 YTVGA
+289 YAVCS
-294 YILLRRKTGAAFNNG
+294 YILLKRKTGAAFNNG

-324 GIFSPKIYIPSLLTE
+324 GTLSPKIYIPSLLTE

-450 LVLAAIA
+450 LVLAAVA

-471 SSAPDNESV
+471 SSAPDNESA

-491 EPDSEKLVAEG
+491 EPDSEKSVAEG
-502 GSEVINNNGWS
+502 GSGVINNNGWS
-513 VWFEAVPGYS
+513 VWFEAMPGYS
-523 FSNDGDSIDIINDA
+523 FSYSEDGIDIAYDEF
-537 TGERS
+537 GEKAYLRS
-542 FIYSYEIPQP
+542 LQMSS
-552 LGTYDDLKHND
+552 LSGTYGELRTSDKLQ
-563 TPGKWGMALS
+563 KWGMQYK

-584 GVTIY
+584 GVSIY
-589 NYNKMISPAE
+589 KYDETASASE
-599 NQEPGEGYFIV
+599 SEEPGEGYFII
-610 FGSPESDTVWMMML
+610 FGSTQSGTVWTLTL
-624 PVGSTRAEAD
+624 PVGATRTVAD
-634 ELIKAVHLELSKVLA
+634 RFINAAHLTLEKNQYA
-649 YDGWQVWV
+649 YH
-657 DAVPG
+657 
-662 YSFSNNEDSIGITDE
+662 I
-677 KSAETFFL
+677 
-685 SSHKMSDGFGT
+685 
-696 YDELKANEK
+696 
-705 LKLWGT
+705 
-711 QLRSGTFEEYIDG
+711 EY
-724 EVGVS
+724 
-729 VYKYDETS
+729 
-737 ASGTDAAGEGYF
+737 A
-749 LIFGSSRNG
+749 
-758 TVWMLKLPA
+758 
-767 GGTREEADKF
+767 
-777 IKAVHLKLDCKGDA
+777 
-791 NHIDYEGWNI
+791 GWNI
-801 EYVSQ
+801 AYEAHDG
-806 NNWKGSCSDNVL
+806 WTGSYDG
-818 NITNTEDSRSLSLI
+818 NILSISNSEDSRS
-832 PYDESGNMYGYNYR
+832 
-846 RNEVSLL
+846 VSLVPYSEAGNRFL
-853 LWKIDNLIG
+853 PDNGRQKESTELYTWKIENLRG
-862 YRNKSLRTNENYIR
+862 SR
-876 DIYYYEDNE
+876 DSY
-885 VSDNKEYIVMYS
+885 KEYNGNIVRSIYSIAGNNDDNGKNGYVVIYS
-897 AVESDI
+897 AAESDI
-903 IWYIRFINDYSLD
+903 VWYIRFSEEYSEN
-916 DVYDIIDGINITS
+916 DVYDIIGGINISS
-929 ADALATWDGKLRYY
+929 ADALAAWDGKLKYY
-943 DSKLPLTI
+943 DSKLSLTV
-951 YEQYERAGDRL
+951 YEQYERAQDRID
-962 NFLDANVTDD
+962 FLGKWVLDENGAV
-972 IVNPVK
+972 VR
-978 VFDLLAE
+978 VFDLLTE
-985 ELKDG
+985 ELKSANTG
-990 NPELYEKL
+990 LYEKL
-998 KNPVSS
+998 KDPVSS
-1004 GQALLEINYTSYK
+1004 VQALLEFNYTSS
-1017 VYNYYSDFDDKIKV
+1017 VAYNYYSAFDGSRKV
-1031 VEYTLD
+1031 VEYTLG
-1037 DGSLRAIK
+1037 DGSRRAI
-1045 LEYRDANGLW
+1045 EVDYSETDGLW

-1119 DIVLYGMYGGLTM
+1119 DIVLYGMYGGETM
-1132 VIRDGEHVIPVWTN
+1132 VIRDGEHVIPVWTY

-1226 TGNIVTM
+1226 TGNVVTM

>member
-1 MLFRRTDVWETGVK
+1 MLFRQADVWETGVK
-15 MADVFYKILQMSIS
+15 MTDVFYKILQMSIS
-29 ASWLILAIVVL
+29 ASWLIIAIVVL

-99 AGLQDMSGAVGGAL
+99 AGLPDMSGAVGGAL
-113 DNEGAAGGNADMA
+113 DSEGAAGGNADMA
-126 SGKLNNEIDNAAG
+126 SGKLNNEIDNAAGNITVGDNAAG

-169 NNMSGNMTYGN
+169 NNMSGN
-180 AATGSITDGDIVDG
+180 
-194 NINAGN
+194 
-200 IPNLSSGNDMQG
+200 IPNISSGNDMQG
-212 GTADRVNNGGLNDIS
+212 GTADRGNNGGLNDIS
-227 GGNFKGNLDNA
+227 GGNFEGNLDNE
-238 DNNLSGAATSDNQKA
+238 DNNLSGAATYGAQKA
-253 AAGNPGYTAILAG
+253 AAGNLGYTAILVG

-289 YTVGA
+289 YAVCS

-450 LVLAAIA
+450 LVLAAVA

-471 SSAPDNESV
+471 SSAPDNESA

-513 VWFEAVPGYS
+513 VWFEAMQDSS
-523 FSNDGDSIDIINDA
+523 FSYSEDGIDIA
-537 TGERS
+537 YGEFGEKAYLRS
-542 FIYSYEIPQP
+542 LQMSS
-552 LGTYDDLKHND
+552 LSGTYGELRTSDKLQ
-563 TPGKWGMALS
+563 KWGMQYK

-584 GVTIY
+584 GVSIY
-589 NYNKMISPAE
+589 KYDETASASE
-599 NQEPGEGYFIV
+599 SEEPGEGYFII
-610 FGSPESDTVWMMML
+610 FGSTQSGTVWTLTL
-624 PVGSTRAEAD
+624 PVGATRTVAD
-634 ELIKAVHLELSKVLA
+634 RFINAAHLTLEKNQYA
-649 YDGWQVWV
+649 YH
-657 DAVPG
+657 
-662 YSFSNNEDSIGITDE
+662 I
-677 KSAETFFL
+677 
-685 SSHKMSDGFGT
+685 
-696 YDELKANEK
+696 
-705 LKLWGT
+705 
-711 QLRSGTFEEYIDG
+711 EY
-724 EVGVS
+724 
-729 VYKYDETS
+729 
-737 ASGTDAAGEGYF
+737 A
-749 LIFGSSRNG
+749 
-758 TVWMLKLPA
+758 
-767 GGTREEADKF
+767 
-777 IKAVHLKLDCKGDA
+777 
-791 NHIDYEGWNI
+791 GWNI
-801 EYVSQ
+801 AYEAHDG
-806 NNWKGSCSDNVL
+806 WTGSYDG
-818 NITNTEDSRSLSLI
+818 NILSISNSEDSRS
-832 PYDESGNMYGYNYR
+832 
-846 RNEVSLL
+846 VSLVPYSEAGNRFL
-853 LWKIDNLIG
+853 PDNGRQKESTELYTWKIENLRG
-862 YRNKSLRTNENYIR
+862 SR
-876 DIYYYEDNE
+876 DSY
-885 VSDNKEYIVMYS
+885 KEYNGNIVRSIYSIAGNNDDNGKNGYVVIYS
-897 AVESDI
+897 AAESDI
-903 IWYIRFINDYSLD
+903 VWYIRFSEEYSEN
-916 DVYDIIDGINITS
+916 DVYDIIGGINISS
-929 ADALATWDGKLRYY
+929 ADALAAWDGKLKYY
-943 DSKLPLTI
+943 DSKLSLTV
-951 YEQYERAGDRL
+951 YEQYERAQDRID
-962 NFLDANVTDD
+962 FLGKWVLDENGAAVR
-972 IVNPVK
+972 
-978 VFDLLAE
+978 VFDLLTE
-985 ELKDG
+985 ELKSANTG
-990 NPELYEKL
+990 LYEKL
-998 KNPVSS
+998 KDPVSS
-1004 GQALLEINYTSYK
+1004 VQALLEFNYTSSV
-1017 VYNYYSDFDDKIKV
+1017 VYNYYSAFDGSRKV

-1037 DGSLRAIK
+1037 DGSRRAI
-1045 LEYRDANGLW
+1045 EVDYSETDGLW

-1119 DIVLYGMYGGLTM
+1119 DIVLYGMYGGETM

-1226 TGNIVTM
+1226 TGNVVTM

-1251 HKEYNESFDGID
+1251 HKEYNESFDGIN

-1298 MIPYNVVVNARVVY
+1298 VIPYNVVVNARVVY

>member
-1 MLFRRTDVWETGVK
+1 MLFRQADVWETGVK

-29 ASWLILAIVVL
+29 ASWLILAVVVL

-99 AGLQDMSGAVGGAL
+99 AGLPDMRGAVGGAL

-169 NNMSGNMTYGN
+169 NNMSGN
-180 AATGSITDGDIVDG
+180 
-194 NINAGN
+194 
-200 IPNLSSGNDMQG
+200 IPNISSGNDMQG

-227 GGNFKGNLDNA
+227 GGNFEGNLDNA
-238 DNNLSGAATSDNQKA
+238 DNNLSGAATSGDQKA
-253 AAGNPGYTAILAG
+253 AAGNVGYRAILAG

-289 YTVGA
+289 YAVCS
-294 YILLRRKTGAAFNNG
+294 YILLKRKTGAAFNNG

-324 GIFSPKIYIPSLLTE
+324 GTLSPKIYIPSLLTE

-450 LVLAAIA
+450 LVLAAVA

-471 SSAPDNESV
+471 SSAPDNESA

-513 VWFEAVPGYS
+513 VWFEAVQDSS
-523 FSNDGDSIDIINDA
+523 FSYSEDGIDIA
-537 TGERS
+537 YGEFGEKAYLRS
-542 FIYSYEIPQP
+542 LQMSS
-552 LGTYDDLKHND
+552 LSGTYGELRTSDKLQ
-563 TPGKWGMALS
+563 KWGMQYK

-584 GVTIY
+584 GV
-589 NYNKMISPAE
+589 
-599 NQEPGEGYFIV
+599 
-610 FGSPESDTVWMMML
+610 
-624 PVGSTRAEAD
+624 
-634 ELIKAVHLELSKVLA
+634 
-649 YDGWQVWV
+649 
-657 DAVPG
+657 
-662 YSFSNNEDSIGITDE
+662 SI
-677 KSAETFFL
+677 
-685 SSHKMSDGFGT
+685 
-696 YDELKANEK
+696 
-705 LKLWGT
+705 
-711 QLRSGTFEEYIDG
+711 
-724 EVGVS
+724 
-729 VYKYDETS
+729 YKYDETAS
-737 ASGTDAAGEGYF
+737 ASESEEPGDGYF
-749 LIFGSSRNG
+749 IIFGSTQSG
-758 TVWMLKLPA
+758 TVWTLTLPVGA
-767 GGTREEADKF
+767 TRTVADRF
-777 IKAVHLKLDCKGDA
+777 INAAHLTLEKNQYA
-791 NHIDYEGWNI
+791 YHIEYAGWNI
-801 EYVSQ
+801 AYEAHDG
-806 NNWKGSCSDNVL
+806 WTGSYDG
-818 NITNTEDSRSLSLI
+818 NILSISNSEDSRS
-832 PYDESGNMYGYNYR
+832 
-846 RNEVSLL
+846 VSLVPYSEAGNRFL
-853 LWKIDNLIG
+853 PDNGRQKESTELYTWKIENLRG
-862 YRNKSLRTNENYIR
+862 SR
-876 DIYYYEDNE
+876 DSY
-885 VSDNKEYIVMYS
+885 KEYNGNIVRSIYSIAGNNDDNGKNGYVVIYS
-897 AVESDI
+897 AAESDI
-903 IWYIRFINDYSLD
+903 VWYIRFSEEYSEN
-916 DVYDIIDGINITS
+916 DVYDIIGGINISS
-929 ADALATWDGKLRYY
+929 ADALAAWDGKLKYY
-943 DSKLPLTI
+943 DSKLSLTV
-951 YEQYERAGDRL
+951 YEQYERAQDRID
-962 NFLDANVTDD
+962 FLGKWVLDENGAV
-972 IVNPVK
+972 VR
-978 VFDLLAE
+978 VFDLLTE
-985 ELKDG
+985 ELKSANTD
-990 NPELYEKL
+990 LYEKL
-998 KNPVSS
+998 KDPVSS
-1004 GQALLEINYTSYK
+1004 VQALLEFNYTSSV
-1017 VYNYYSDFDDKIKV
+1017 VYNYYSAFDGSRKV

-1037 DGSLRAIK
+1037 DGSRRAI
-1045 LEYRDANGLW
+1045 EVDYSETDGLW

-1089 TQIWTGVSE
+1089 TQIWTSVSE

-1104 DVSDNYVILDSVADS
+1104 DVSDNYVILDSAADS
-1119 DIVLYGMYGGLTM
+1119 DIVLYGMYGGETM
-1132 VIRDGEHVIPVWTN
+1132 VIRDGEHVIPVWTY

-1165 GAYEYAIWSNM
+1165 GVYEYAIWSNM

-1206 KEYSDWGGD
+1206 KEYSDWDSD

-1226 TGNIVTM
+1226 TGNVVTM

>member
-1 MLFRRTDVWETGVK
+1 MLFRQADVWETGVK
-15 MADVFYKILQMSIS
+15 MTDVFYKILQMSIS

-169 NNMSGNMTYGN
+169 NNMSGN
-180 AATGSITDGDIVDG
+180 
-194 NINAGN
+194 
-200 IPNLSSGNDMQG
+200 IPNISSGNDMQG

-227 GGNFKGNLDNA
+227 GGNFEGNLDNA

-289 YTVGA
+289 YAVCS

-450 LVLAAIA
+450 LVLAAVA

-471 SSAPDNESV
+471 SSAPDNESA

-491 EPDSEKLVAEG
+491 EPDSEKSVAEG

-513 VWFEAVPGYS
+513 VWFEAMPGYS
-523 FSNDGDSIDIINDA
+523 FSYSEDGIDIA
-537 TGERS
+537 YGEFGEKAYLRS
-542 FIYSYEIPQP
+542 LQMSS
-552 LGTYDDLKHND
+552 LSGTYGELRTSDKLQ
-563 TPGKWGMALS
+563 KWGMQYK

-584 GVTIY
+584 GVSIY
-589 NYNKMISPAE
+589 KYDETASASE
-599 NQEPGEGYFIV
+599 SEEPGEGYFII
-610 FGSPESDTVWMMML
+610 FGSTQSGTVWTLTL
-624 PVGSTRAEAD
+624 PVGATRTVAD
-634 ELIKAVHLELSKVLA
+634 RFINAAHLTLEKNQYA
-649 YDGWQVWV
+649 YH
-657 DAVPG
+657 
-662 YSFSNNEDSIGITDE
+662 I
-677 KSAETFFL
+677 
-685 SSHKMSDGFGT
+685 
-696 YDELKANEK
+696 
-705 LKLWGT
+705 
-711 QLRSGTFEEYIDG
+711 EY
-724 EVGVS
+724 
-729 VYKYDETS
+729 
-737 ASGTDAAGEGYF
+737 A
-749 LIFGSSRNG
+749 
-758 TVWMLKLPA
+758 
-767 GGTREEADKF
+767 
-777 IKAVHLKLDCKGDA
+777 
-791 NHIDYEGWNI
+791 GWNI
-801 EYVSQ
+801 AYEAHDG
-806 NNWKGSCSDNVL
+806 WTGSYDG
-818 NITNTEDSRSLSLI
+818 NILSISNSEDSRS
-832 PYDESGNMYGYNYR
+832 
-846 RNEVSLL
+846 VSLVPYSEAGNRFL
-853 LWKIDNLIG
+853 PDNGRQKESTELYTWKIENLRG
-862 YRNKSLRTNENYIR
+862 SR
-876 DIYYYEDNE
+876 DSY
-885 VSDNKEYIVMYS
+885 KEYNGNIVRSIYSIAGNNDDNGKNGYVVIYS
-897 AVESDI
+897 AAESDI
-903 IWYIRFINDYSLD
+903 VWYIRFSEEYSEN
-916 DVYDIIDGINITS
+916 DVYDIIGGINISS
-929 ADALATWDGKLRYY
+929 ADALAAWDGKLKYY
-943 DSKLPLTI
+943 DSKLSLTV
-951 YEQYERAGDRL
+951 YEQYERAQDRID
-962 NFLDANVTDD
+962 FLGKWVLDENGAV
-972 IVNPVK
+972 VR
-978 VFDLLAE
+978 VFDLLTE
-985 ELKDG
+985 ELKSANTD
-990 NPELYEKL
+990 LYEKL
-998 KNPVSS
+998 KDPVSS
-1004 GQALLEINYTSYK
+1004 VQALLEFNYTSSV
-1017 VYNYYSDFDDKIKV
+1017 VYNYYSAFDGSRKV

-1037 DGSLRAIK
+1037 DGSRRAI
-1045 LEYRDANGLW
+1045 EVDYSETDGLW

-1119 DIVLYGMYGGLTM
+1119 DIVLYGMYGGETM
-1132 VIRDGEHVIPVWTN
+1132 VIRDGEHVIPVWTY

-1165 GAYEYAIWSNM
+1165 GVYEYAIWSNM

-1226 TGNIVTM
+1226 TGNVVTM

>member
-1 MLFRRTDVWETGVK
+1 MLFRQADVWETGVK

-40 RIFLKKV
+40 RIFMKKV

-74 LIPDTQGIFAD
+74 LIPDTQGIFTD

-149 NITGGSVSDG
+149 NIIGGSVSDG

-169 NNMSGNMTYGN
+169 NNMSGNIPNISNGN
-180 AATGSITDGDIVDG
+180 AMAVD
-194 NINAGN
+194 N
-200 IPNLSSGNDMQG
+200 P
-212 GTADRVNNGGLNDIS
+212 DRVNNGGLNDIS
-227 GGNFKGNLDNA
+227 GGNIAGSIDNA
-238 DNNLSGAATSDNQKA
+238 DNNLSGAATSGDQKA
-253 AAGNPGYTAILAG
+253 AAGNVGYRAILAG

-271 SLGRLAFIWT
+271 NPGRLAFIWA

-289 YTVGA
+289 YAVCS

-324 GIFSPKIYIPSLLTE
+324 GTLSPKIYIPSLLTE

-450 LVLAAIA
+450 LVLAAVA

-471 SSAPDNESV
+471 SSAPDNESA

-513 VWFEAVPGYS
+513 VWFEAMQDSS
-523 FSNDGDSIDIINDA
+523 FSYSEDGIDIA
-537 TGERS
+537 YGEFGEKAYLRS
-542 FIYSYEIPQP
+542 LQMSS
-552 LGTYDDLKHND
+552 LSGTYGELRTSDKLQ
-563 TPGKWGMALS
+563 KWGMQYK

-584 GVTIY
+584 GVSIY
-589 NYNKMISPAE
+589 KYDEAASASE
-599 NQEPGEGYFIV
+599 SEEPGEGYFII
-610 FGSPESDTVWMMML
+610 FGSTQSGTVWTLTL
-624 PVGSTRAEAD
+624 PVGATRTVAD
-634 ELIKAVHLELSKVLA
+634 RFINAAHFTLEKNQYA
-649 YDGWQVWV
+649 YH
-657 DAVPG
+657 
-662 YSFSNNEDSIGITDE
+662 I
-677 KSAETFFL
+677 
-685 SSHKMSDGFGT
+685 
-696 YDELKANEK
+696 
-705 LKLWGT
+705 
-711 QLRSGTFEEYIDG
+711 EY
-724 EVGVS
+724 
-729 VYKYDETS
+729 
-737 ASGTDAAGEGYF
+737 A
-749 LIFGSSRNG
+749 
-758 TVWMLKLPA
+758 
-767 GGTREEADKF
+767 
-777 IKAVHLKLDCKGDA
+777 
-791 NHIDYEGWNI
+791 GWNI
-801 EYVSQ
+801 AYEAHDG
-806 NNWKGSCSDNVL
+806 WTGSYDG
-818 NITNTEDSRSLSLI
+818 NILSISNSEDSRS
-832 PYDESGNMYGYNYR
+832 
-846 RNEVSLL
+846 VSLVPYSEAGNRFL
-853 LWKIDNLIG
+853 PDNGRQKESTELYTWKIENLRG
-862 YRNKSLRTNENYIR
+862 SR
-876 DIYYYEDNE
+876 DSY
-885 VSDNKEYIVMYS
+885 KEYNGNIVRSIYSIAGNNDDNGKNGYVVIYS
-897 AVESDI
+897 AAESDI
-903 IWYIRFINDYSLD
+903 VWYIRFSEEYSEN
-916 DVYDIIDGINITS
+916 DVYDIIGGINISS
-929 ADALATWDGKLRYY
+929 ADALAAWDGKLKYY
-943 DSKLPLTI
+943 DSKLSLTV
-951 YEQYERAGDRL
+951 YEQYERAQDRIA
-962 NFLDANVTDD
+962 FLGKWVLDENGAV
-972 IVNPVK
+972 VR
-978 VFDLLAE
+978 VFDLLTE
-985 ELKDG
+985 ELKSANTD
-990 NPELYEKL
+990 LYEKL
-998 KNPVSS
+998 KDPVSS
-1004 GQALLEINYTSYK
+1004 VQALLEFNYTSSV
-1017 VYNYYSDFDDKIKV
+1017 VYNYYSAFDGSRKV

-1037 DGSLRAIK
+1037 DGSRRAI
-1045 LEYRDANGLW
+1045 EVDYSETDGLW

-1119 DIVLYGMYGGLTM
+1119 DIVLYGMYGGETM

-1165 GAYEYAIWSNM
+1165 GVYEYAIRTHM
-1176 DTGTGVSGDELYI
+1176 TTGTGISGDELYI

-1226 TGNIVTM
+1226 TGNVVTM

>member
-1 MLFRRTDVWETGVK
+1 MLFRQADVWETGVK

-99 AGLQDMSGAVGGAL
+99 AGLPDISGAVGGAL

-169 NNMSGNMTYGN
+169 NNMSGNIPNISNGN
-180 AATGSITDGDIVDG
+180 AMAVD
-194 NINAGN
+194 N
-200 IPNLSSGNDMQG
+200 P
-212 GTADRVNNGGLNDIS
+212 DRVNNGGLNDIS
-227 GGNFKGNLDNA
+227 GGNFEGNLDNA

-271 SLGRLAFIWT
+271 SLGRFAFIWT

-289 YTVGA
+289 YAVCS
-294 YILLRRKTGAAFNNG
+294 YILLKRKTGAAFNNG

-450 LVLAAIA
+450 LVLAAVA

-471 SSAPDNESV
+471 SSAPDNESA

-491 EPDSEKLVAEG
+491 EPDSEKSVAEG

-513 VWFEAVPGYS
+513 VWFEAMPGYS
-523 FSNDGDSIDIINDA
+523 FSYSEDGIDIA
-537 TGERS
+537 YGEFGEKAYLRS
-542 FIYSYEIPQP
+542 LQMSS
-552 LGTYDDLKHND
+552 LSGTYGELRTSDKLQ
-563 TPGKWGMALS
+563 KWGMQYK

-584 GVTIY
+584 GVSIY
-589 NYNKMISPAE
+589 KYDETASASE
-599 NQEPGEGYFIV
+599 SEEPGEGYFII
-610 FGSPESDTVWMMML
+610 FGSTQSGTVWTLTL
-624 PVGSTRAEAD
+624 PVGATRTVAD
-634 ELIKAVHLELSKVLA
+634 RFINAAHLTLEKNQYA
-649 YDGWQVWV
+649 YH
-657 DAVPG
+657 
-662 YSFSNNEDSIGITDE
+662 I
-677 KSAETFFL
+677 
-685 SSHKMSDGFGT
+685 
-696 YDELKANEK
+696 
-705 LKLWGT
+705 
-711 QLRSGTFEEYIDG
+711 EY
-724 EVGVS
+724 
-729 VYKYDETS
+729 
-737 ASGTDAAGEGYF
+737 A
-749 LIFGSSRNG
+749 
-758 TVWMLKLPA
+758 
-767 GGTREEADKF
+767 
-777 IKAVHLKLDCKGDA
+777 
-791 NHIDYEGWNI
+791 GWNI
-801 EYVSQ
+801 AYEAHDG
-806 NNWKGSCSDNVL
+806 WTGSYDG
-818 NITNTEDSRSLSLI
+818 NILSISNSENSRS
-832 PYDESGNMYGYNYR
+832 
-846 RNEVSLL
+846 VSLVPYSEAGNRFL
-853 LWKIDNLIG
+853 PDNGRQKESTELYTWKIENLRG
-862 YRNKSLRTNENYIR
+862 SR
-876 DIYYYEDNE
+876 DSY
-885 VSDNKEYIVMYS
+885 KEYNGNIVRSIYSIAGNNDDNGKNGYVVIYS
-897 AVESDI
+897 AAESDI
-903 IWYIRFINDYSLD
+903 VWYIRFSEEYSEN
-916 DVYDIIDGINITS
+916 DVYDIIGGINISS
-929 ADALATWDGKLRYY
+929 ADALAAWDGKLKYY
-943 DSKLPLTI
+943 DSKLSLTV
-951 YEQYERAGDRL
+951 YEQYERAQDRID
-962 NFLDANVTDD
+962 FLGKWVLDENGAAVR
-972 IVNPVK
+972 
-978 VFDLLAE
+978 VFDLLTE
-985 ELKDG
+985 ELKSANTG
-990 NPELYEKL
+990 LYEKL
-998 KNPVSS
+998 KDPVSS
-1004 GQALLEINYTSYK
+1004 VQALLEFNYTSSV
-1017 VYNYYSDFDDKIKV
+1017 VYNYYSAFDGSRKV
-1031 VEYTLD
+1031 VEYTFD
-1037 DGSLRAIK
+1037 DGSRRAI
-1045 LEYRDANGLW
+1045 EVDYSETDGLW

-1119 DIVLYGMYGGLTM
+1119 DIVLYGMYGGETM

-1226 TGNIVTM
+1226 TGNVVTM

-1251 HKEYNESFDGID
+1251 HKEYNESFDGIN

-1298 MIPYNVVVNARVVY
+1298 VIPYNVVVNARVVY

>member
-1 MLFRRTDVWETGVK
+1 MLFRQADVWETGVK
-15 MADVFYKILQMSIS
+15 MTDVFYKILQMSIS
-29 ASWLILAIVVL
+29 ASWLIIAIVVL

-99 AGLQDMSGAVGGAL
+99 AGLPDMSGAVGGAL
-113 DNEGAAGGNADMA
+113 DSEGAAGGNADMA
-126 SGKLNNEIDNAAG
+126 SGKLNNEIDNAAGNITVGDNAAG

-169 NNMSGNMTYGN
+169 NNMSGN
-180 AATGSITDGDIVDG
+180 
-194 NINAGN
+194 
-200 IPNLSSGNDMQG
+200 IPNISSGNDMQG
-212 GTADRVNNGGLNDIS
+212 GTADRGNNGGLNDIS
-227 GGNFKGNLDNA
+227 GGNFEGNLDNE
-238 DNNLSGAATSDNQKA
+238 DNNLSGAATYGAQKA
-253 AAGNPGYTAILAG
+253 AAGNLGYTAILAG

-289 YTVGA
+289 YAVCS

-450 LVLAAIA
+450 LVLAAVA

-471 SSAPDNESV
+471 SSAPANESA

-513 VWFEAVPGYS
+513 VWFEAMQDSS
-523 FSNDGDSIDIINDA
+523 FSYSEDGIDIA
-537 TGERS
+537 YGEFGEKAYLRS
-542 FIYSYEIPQP
+542 LQMSS
-552 LGTYDDLKHND
+552 LSGTYGELRTSDKLQ
-563 TPGKWGMALS
+563 KWGMQYK

-584 GVTIY
+584 GVSIY
-589 NYNKMISPAE
+589 KYDETASASE
-599 NQEPGEGYFIV
+599 SEPGEGYFII
-610 FGSPESDTVWMMML
+610 FGSTQSGTVWTLTL
-624 PVGSTRAEAD
+624 PVGATRTVAD
-634 ELIKAVHLELSKVLA
+634 RFINAAHLTLEKNQYA
-649 YDGWQVWV
+649 YH
-657 DAVPG
+657 
-662 YSFSNNEDSIGITDE
+662 I
-677 KSAETFFL
+677 
-685 SSHKMSDGFGT
+685 
-696 YDELKANEK
+696 
-705 LKLWGT
+705 
-711 QLRSGTFEEYIDG
+711 EY
-724 EVGVS
+724 
-729 VYKYDETS
+729 
-737 ASGTDAAGEGYF
+737 A
-749 LIFGSSRNG
+749 
-758 TVWMLKLPA
+758 
-767 GGTREEADKF
+767 
-777 IKAVHLKLDCKGDA
+777 
-791 NHIDYEGWNI
+791 GWNI
-801 EYVSQ
+801 AYEAHDG
-806 NNWKGSCSDNVL
+806 WTGSYDG
-818 NITNTEDSRSLSLI
+818 NILSISNSEDSRS
-832 PYDESGNMYGYNYR
+832 
-846 RNEVSLL
+846 VSLVPYSEAGNRFL
-853 LWKIDNLIG
+853 PDNGRQKESTELYTWKIENLRG
-862 YRNKSLRTNENYIR
+862 SR
-876 DIYYYEDNE
+876 DSY
-885 VSDNKEYIVMYS
+885 KEYNGNIVRSIYSIAGNNDDNGKNGYVVIYS
-897 AVESDI
+897 AAESDI
-903 IWYIRFINDYSLD
+903 VWYIRFSEEYSEN
-916 DVYDIIDGINITS
+916 DVYDIIGGINISS
-929 ADALATWDGKLRYY
+929 ADALAAWDGKLKYY
-943 DSKLPLTI
+943 DSKLSLTV
-951 YEQYERAGDRL
+951 YEQYERAQDRID
-962 NFLDANVTDD
+962 FLGKWVLDENGAAVR
-972 IVNPVK
+972 
-978 VFDLLAE
+978 VFDLLTE
-985 ELKDG
+985 ELKSANTG
-990 NPELYEKL
+990 LYEKL
-998 KNPVSS
+998 KDPVSS
-1004 GQALLEINYTSYK
+1004 VQALLEFNYTSSV
-1017 VYNYYSDFDDKIKV
+1017 VYNYYSAFDGSRKV

-1037 DGSLRAIK
+1037 DGSRRAI
-1045 LEYRDANGLW
+1045 EVDYSETDGLW

-1119 DIVLYGMYGGLTM
+1119 DIVLYGMYGGETM

-1226 TGNIVTM
+1226 TGNVVTM

-1251 HKEYNESFDGID
+1251 HKEYNESFDGIN

-1298 MIPYNVVVNARVVY
+1298 VIPYNVVVNARVVY

>member
-1 MLFRRTDVWETGVK
+1 
-15 MADVFYKILQMSIS
+15 MSIS
-29 ASWLILAIVVL
+29 ASWLIIAIVVL

-99 AGLQDMSGAVGGAL
+99 AGLPDMSGAVGGAL
-113 DNEGAAGGNADMA
+113 DSEGAAGGNADMA
-126 SGKLNNEIDNAAG
+126 SGKLNNEIDNAAGNITVGDNAAG

-169 NNMSGNMTYGN
+169 NNMSGN
-180 AATGSITDGDIVDG
+180 
-194 NINAGN
+194 
-200 IPNLSSGNDMQG
+200 IPNISSGNDMQG
-212 GTADRVNNGGLNDIS
+212 GTADRGNNGGLNDIS
-227 GGNFKGNLDNA
+227 GGNFEGNLDNE
-238 DNNLSGAATSDNQKA
+238 DNNLSGAATYGAQKA
-253 AAGNPGYTAILAG
+253 AAGNLGYTAILAG

-289 YTVGA
+289 YAVCS

-450 LVLAAIA
+450 LVLAAVA

-471 SSAPDNESV
+471 SSAPDNESA

-513 VWFEAVPGYS
+513 VWFEAMQDSS
-523 FSNDGDSIDIINDA
+523 FSYSEDGIDIA
-537 TGERS
+537 YGEFGEKAYLRS
-542 FIYSYEIPQP
+542 LQMSS
-552 LGTYDDLKHND
+552 LSGTYGELRTSDKLQ
-563 TPGKWGMALS
+563 KWGMQYK

-584 GVTIY
+584 GVSIY
-589 NYNKMISPAE
+589 KYDETASASE
-599 NQEPGEGYFIV
+599 SEEPGEGYFII
-610 FGSPESDTVWMMML
+610 FGSTQSGTVWTLTL
-624 PVGSTRAEAD
+624 PVGATRTVAD
-634 ELIKAVHLELSKVLA
+634 RFINAAHLTLEKNQYA
-649 YDGWQVWV
+649 YH
-657 DAVPG
+657 
-662 YSFSNNEDSIGITDE
+662 I
-677 KSAETFFL
+677 
-685 SSHKMSDGFGT
+685 
-696 YDELKANEK
+696 
-705 LKLWGT
+705 
-711 QLRSGTFEEYIDG
+711 EY
-724 EVGVS
+724 
-729 VYKYDETS
+729 
-737 ASGTDAAGEGYF
+737 A
-749 LIFGSSRNG
+749 
-758 TVWMLKLPA
+758 
-767 GGTREEADKF
+767 
-777 IKAVHLKLDCKGDA
+777 
-791 NHIDYEGWNI
+791 GWNI
-801 EYVSQ
+801 AYEAHDG
-806 NNWKGSCSDNVL
+806 WTGSYDG
-818 NITNTEDSRSLSLI
+818 NILSISNSEDSRS
-832 PYDESGNMYGYNYR
+832 
-846 RNEVSLL
+846 VSLVPYSEAGNRFL
-853 LWKIDNLIG
+853 PDNGRQKESTELYTWKIENLRG
-862 YRNKSLRTNENYIR
+862 SR
-876 DIYYYEDNE
+876 DSY
-885 VSDNKEYIVMYS
+885 KEYNGNIVRSIYSIAGNNDDNGKNGYVVIYS
-897 AVESDI
+897 AAESDI
-903 IWYIRFINDYSLD
+903 VWYIRFSEEYSEN
-916 DVYDIIDGINITS
+916 DVYDIIGGINISS
-929 ADALATWDGKLRYY
+929 ADALAAWDGKLKYY
-943 DSKLPLTI
+943 DSKLSLTV
-951 YEQYERAGDRL
+951 YEQYERAQDRID
-962 NFLDANVTDD
+962 FLGKWVLDENGAAVR
-972 IVNPVK
+972 
-978 VFDLLAE
+978 VFDLLTE
-985 ELKDG
+985 ELKSANTG
-990 NPELYEKL
+990 LYEKL
-998 KNPVSS
+998 KDPVSS
-1004 GQALLEINYTSYK
+1004 VQALLEFNYTSSV
-1017 VYNYYSDFDDKIKV
+1017 VYNYYSAFDGSRKV

-1037 DGSLRAIK
+1037 DGSRRAI
-1045 LEYRDANGLW
+1045 EVDYSETDGLW

-1119 DIVLYGMYGGLTM
+1119 DIVLYGMYGGETM

-1226 TGNIVTM
+1226 TGNVVTM

-1251 HKEYNESFDGID
+1251 HKEYNESFDGIN

-1298 MIPYNVVVNARVVY
+1298 VIPYNVVVNARVVY

>member
-1 MLFRRTDVWETGVK
+1 

-99 AGLQDMSGAVGGAL
+99 AGLPDISGAVGGAL

-169 NNMSGNMTYGN
+169 NNMSGNIPNISNGN
-180 AATGSITDGDIVDG
+180 AMAVD
-194 NINAGN
+194 N
-200 IPNLSSGNDMQG
+200 P
-212 GTADRVNNGGLNDIS
+212 DRVNNGGLNDIS
-227 GGNFKGNLDNA
+227 GGNFEGNLDNA

-289 YTVGA
+289 YAVCS

-324 GIFSPKIYIPSLLTE
+324 GTLSPKIYIPSLLTE
-339 EERGYVIAHEK
+339 EERSYVIAHEK

-450 LVLAAIA
+450 LVLAAVA

-471 SSAPDNESV
+471 SSAPDNES
-480 AGENIDESSSA
+480 AADENIDESSSA

-513 VWFEAVPGYS
+513 VWFEAMPGYS
-523 FSNDGDSIDIINDA
+523 FSYSEDGIDIAYDEF
-537 TGERS
+537 GEKVYLRS
-542 FIYSYEIPQP
+542 LQMSS
-552 LGTYDDLKHND
+552 LSGTYGELRTSDKLQ
-563 TPGKWGMALS
+563 KWGMQYK

-584 GVTIY
+584 GVSIY
-589 NYNKMISPAE
+589 KYDETASASE
-599 NQEPGEGYFIV
+599 SEEPGEGYFII
-610 FGSPESDTVWMMML
+610 FGSTQSGTVWTLTL
-624 PVGSTRAEAD
+624 PVGAARTVAD
-634 ELIKAVHLELSKVLA
+634 RFINAAHLTLEKNQYA
-649 YDGWQVWV
+649 YH
-657 DAVPG
+657 
-662 YSFSNNEDSIGITDE
+662 I
-677 KSAETFFL
+677 
-685 SSHKMSDGFGT
+685 
-696 YDELKANEK
+696 
-705 LKLWGT
+705 
-711 QLRSGTFEEYIDG
+711 EY
-724 EVGVS
+724 
-729 VYKYDETS
+729 
-737 ASGTDAAGEGYF
+737 A
-749 LIFGSSRNG
+749 
-758 TVWMLKLPA
+758 
-767 GGTREEADKF
+767 
-777 IKAVHLKLDCKGDA
+777 
-791 NHIDYEGWNI
+791 GWNI
-801 EYVSQ
+801 AYEA
-806 NNWKGSCSDNVL
+806 NDGWTGSYDG
-818 NITNTEDSRSLSLI
+818 NILSISNSEDSRS
-832 PYDESGNMYGYNYR
+832 
-846 RNEVSLL
+846 VSLVPYSEAGNRFL
-853 LWKIDNLIG
+853 PDNGRQKESTELYTWKIENLRG
-862 YRNKSLRTNENYIR
+862 SR
-876 DIYYYEDNE
+876 DSY
-885 VSDNKEYIVMYS
+885 KEYNGNIVRSIYSIAGNNDDNGKNGYVVIYS
-897 AVESDI
+897 AAESDI
-903 IWYIRFINDYSLD
+903 VWYIRFSEEYSEN
-916 DVYDIIDGINITS
+916 DVYDIIGGINISS
-929 ADALATWDGKLRYY
+929 ADALAAWDGKLKYY
-943 DSKLPLTI
+943 DSKLSLTV
-951 YEQYERAGDRL
+951 YEQYERAQDRID
-962 NFLDANVTDD
+962 FLGKWVLDENGAAVR
-972 IVNPVK
+972 
-978 VFDLLAE
+978 VFDLLTE
-985 ELKDG
+985 ELKSANTG
-990 NPELYEKL
+990 LYEKL
-998 KNPVSS
+998 KDPVSS
-1004 GQALLEINYTSYK
+1004 VQALLEFNYTSS
-1017 VYNYYSDFDDKIKV
+1017 VAYNYYSAFDGSRKV
-1031 VEYTLD
+1031 VEYTLG
-1037 DGSLRAIK
+1037 DGSRRAI
-1045 LEYRDANGLW
+1045 EVDYSETDGLW

-1119 DIVLYGMYGGLTM
+1119 DIVLYGMYGGETM

-1165 GAYEYAIWSNM
+1165 GVYEYAIWSNM

-1195 KENSEEDFYSI
+1195 KENGEEDFYSI

-1226 TGNIVTM
+1226 TGNVVTM

-1251 HKEYNESFDGID
+1251 YKEYNESFDGID

>member
-1 MLFRRTDVWETGVK
+1 MLFRQADVWETGVK

-29 ASWLILAIVVL
+29 ASWLILAVVVL

-99 AGLQDMSGAVGGAL
+99 AGLPDMRGAVGGAL

-169 NNMSGNMTYGN
+169 NNMSGN
-180 AATGSITDGDIVDG
+180 
-194 NINAGN
+194 
-200 IPNLSSGNDMQG
+200 IPNISSGNDMQG

-227 GGNFKGNLDNA
+227 GGNFEGNLDNA
-238 DNNLSGAATSDNQKA
+238 DNNLRGAATYGDQKA

-289 YTVGA
+289 YAVCS
-294 YILLRRKTGAAFNNG
+294 YILLKRKTGAAFNNG

-324 GIFSPKIYIPSLLTE
+324 GTLSPKIYIPSLLTE

-450 LVLAAIA
+450 LVLAAVA

-471 SSAPDNESV
+471 SSAPDNESA

-513 VWFEAVPGYS
+513 VWFEAMQDSS
-523 FSNDGDSIDIINDA
+523 FSYSEDGIDIA
-537 TGERS
+537 YGEFGEKAYLRS
-542 FIYSYEIPQP
+542 LQMSS
-552 LGTYDDLKHND
+552 LSGTYGELRTSDKLQ
-563 TPGKWGMALS
+563 KWGMQYK

-584 GVTIY
+584 GVSIY
-589 NYNKMISPAE
+589 KYDETASASE
-599 NQEPGEGYFIV
+599 SEEPGEGYFII
-610 FGSPESDTVWMMML
+610 FGSTQSGTVWTLTL
-624 PVGSTRAEAD
+624 PVGATRTVAD
-634 ELIKAVHLELSKVLA
+634 RFINAAHLTLEKNQYA
-649 YDGWQVWV
+649 YH
-657 DAVPG
+657 
-662 YSFSNNEDSIGITDE
+662 I
-677 KSAETFFL
+677 
-685 SSHKMSDGFGT
+685 
-696 YDELKANEK
+696 
-705 LKLWGT
+705 
-711 QLRSGTFEEYIDG
+711 EY
-724 EVGVS
+724 
-729 VYKYDETS
+729 
-737 ASGTDAAGEGYF
+737 A
-749 LIFGSSRNG
+749 
-758 TVWMLKLPA
+758 
-767 GGTREEADKF
+767 
-777 IKAVHLKLDCKGDA
+777 
-791 NHIDYEGWNI
+791 GWNI
-801 EYVSQ
+801 AYEAHDG
-806 NNWKGSCSDNVL
+806 WTGSYDG
-818 NITNTEDSRSLSLI
+818 NILSISNSEDSRS
-832 PYDESGNMYGYNYR
+832 
-846 RNEVSLL
+846 VSLVPYSEAGNRFL
-853 LWKIDNLIG
+853 PDNGRQKESTELYTWKIENLRG
-862 YRNKSLRTNENYIR
+862 SR
-876 DIYYYEDNE
+876 DSY
-885 VSDNKEYIVMYS
+885 KEYNGNIVRSIYSIAGNNDDNGKNGYVVIYS
-897 AVESDI
+897 AAESDI
-903 IWYIRFINDYSLD
+903 VWYIRFSEEYSEN
-916 DVYDIIDGINITS
+916 DVYDIIGGINISS
-929 ADALATWDGKLRYY
+929 ADALAAWDGKLKYY
-943 DSKLPLTI
+943 DSKLSLTV
-951 YEQYERAGDRL
+951 YEQYERAQDRID
-962 NFLDANVTDD
+962 FLGKWVLDENGAAVR
-972 IVNPVK
+972 
-978 VFDLLAE
+978 VFDLLTE
-985 ELKDG
+985 ELKSANTG
-990 NPELYEKL
+990 LYEKL
-998 KNPVSS
+998 KDPVSS
-1004 GQALLEINYTSYK
+1004 VQALLEFNYTSSV
-1017 VYNYYSDFDDKIKV
+1017 VYNYYSAFDGSRKV

-1037 DGSLRAIK
+1037 DGSRRAI
-1045 LEYRDANGLW
+1045 EVDYSETDGLW

-1119 DIVLYGMYGGLTM
+1119 DIVLYGMYGGETM

-1226 TGNIVTM
+1226 TGNVVTM

>member
-1 MLFRRTDVWETGVK
+1 M
-15 MADVFYKILQMSIS
+15 
-29 ASWLILAIVVL
+29 VL
-40 RIFLKKV
+40 
-47 PRKII
+47 
-52 CFLWAL
+52 
-58 VAIRLV
+58 
-64 CPFAIESRFS
+64 S
-74 LIPDTQGIFAD
+74 
-85 YENQLENAGTDNVN
+85 
-99 AGLQDMSGAVGGAL
+99 GGAL
-113 DNEGAAGGNADMA
+113 DSEGAAGGNADMA
-126 SGKLNNEIDNAAG
+126 SGKLNNEIDNAAGNITVGDNAAG

-159 GIAAGNIADK
+159 GIAAWNIADK
-169 NNMSGNMTYGN
+169 NNMSGN
-180 AATGSITDGDIVDG
+180 
-194 NINAGN
+194 
-200 IPNLSSGNDMQG
+200 IPNISSGNDMQG
-212 GTADRVNNGGLNDIS
+212 GTADRGNNGGLNDIS
-227 GGNFKGNLDNA
+227 GGNFEGNLDNE
-238 DNNLSGAATSDNQKA
+238 DNNLSGAATYGAQKA
-253 AAGNPGYTAILAG
+253 AAGNLGYTAILAG

-289 YTVGA
+289 YAVCS

-450 LVLAAIA
+450 LVLAAVA

-471 SSAPDNESV
+471 SSAPDNESA

-513 VWFEAVPGYS
+513 VWFEAMQDSS
-523 FSNDGDSIDIINDA
+523 FSYSEDGIDIA
-537 TGERS
+537 YGEFGEKAYLRS
-542 FIYSYEIPQP
+542 LQMSS
-552 LGTYDDLKHND
+552 LSGTYGELRTSDKLQ
-563 TPGKWGMALS
+563 KWGMQYK

-584 GVTIY
+584 GVSIY
-589 NYNKMISPAE
+589 KYDETASASE
-599 NQEPGEGYFIV
+599 SEEPGEGYFII
-610 FGSPESDTVWMMML
+610 FGSTQSGTVWTLTL
-624 PVGSTRAEAD
+624 PVGATRTVAD
-634 ELIKAVHLELSKVLA
+634 RFINAAHLTLEKNQYA
-649 YDGWQVWV
+649 YH
-657 DAVPG
+657 
-662 YSFSNNEDSIGITDE
+662 I
-677 KSAETFFL
+677 
-685 SSHKMSDGFGT
+685 
-696 YDELKANEK
+696 
-705 LKLWGT
+705 
-711 QLRSGTFEEYIDG
+711 EY
-724 EVGVS
+724 
-729 VYKYDETS
+729 
-737 ASGTDAAGEGYF
+737 A
-749 LIFGSSRNG
+749 
-758 TVWMLKLPA
+758 
-767 GGTREEADKF
+767 
-777 IKAVHLKLDCKGDA
+777 
-791 NHIDYEGWNI
+791 GWNI
-801 EYVSQ
+801 AYEAHDG
-806 NNWKGSCSDNVL
+806 WTGSYDG
-818 NITNTEDSRSLSLI
+818 NILSISNSEDSRS
-832 PYDESGNMYGYNYR
+832 
-846 RNEVSLL
+846 VSLVPYSEAGNRFL
-853 LWKIDNLIG
+853 PDNGRQKESTELYTWKIENLRG
-862 YRNKSLRTNENYIR
+862 SR
-876 DIYYYEDNE
+876 DSY
-885 VSDNKEYIVMYS
+885 KEYNGNIVRSIYSIAGNNDDNGKNGYVVIYS
-897 AVESDI
+897 AAESDI
-903 IWYIRFINDYSLD
+903 VWYIRFSEEYSEN
-916 DVYDIIDGINITS
+916 DVYDIIGGINISS
-929 ADALATWDGKLRYY
+929 ADALAAWDGKLKYY
-943 DSKLPLTI
+943 DSKLSLTV
-951 YEQYERAGDRL
+951 YEQYERAQDRID
-962 NFLDANVTDD
+962 FLGKWVLDENGAAVR
-972 IVNPVK
+972 
-978 VFDLLAE
+978 VFDLLTE
-985 ELKDG
+985 ELKSANTG
-990 NPELYEKL
+990 LYEKL
-998 KNPVSS
+998 KDPVSS
-1004 GQALLEINYTSYK
+1004 VQALLEFNYTSSV
-1017 VYNYYSDFDDKIKV
+1017 VYNYYSAFDGSRKV

-1037 DGSLRAIK
+1037 DGSRRAI
-1045 LEYRDANGLW
+1045 EVDYSETDGLW

-1119 DIVLYGMYGGLTM
+1119 DIVLYGMYGGETM

-1226 TGNIVTM
+1226 TGNVVTM

-1251 HKEYNESFDGID
+1251 HKEYNESFDGIN

-1298 MIPYNVVVNARVVY
+1298 VIPYNVVVNARVVY

>member
-1 MLFRRTDVWETGVK
+1 MLFRQADVWETGVK
-15 MADVFYKILQMSIS
+15 MTDVFYKILQMSIS

-99 AGLQDMSGAVGGAL
+99 AGLPDISGAVGGAL

-169 NNMSGNMTYGN
+169 NNMSGNIPNISNGN
-180 AATGSITDGDIVDG
+180 AMAVD
-194 NINAGN
+194 N
-200 IPNLSSGNDMQG
+200 P
-212 GTADRVNNGGLNDIS
+212 DRVNNGGLNDIS
-227 GGNFKGNLDNA
+227 GGNFEGNLDNA

-289 YTVGA
+289 YAVCS

-324 GIFSPKIYIPSLLTE
+324 GTLSPKIYIPSLLTE
-339 EERGYVIAHEK
+339 EERSYVIAHEK

-387 IELACDE
+387 IEIACDE

-403 YKKQYAMTLLN
+403 YKKQYARTLLN

-450 LVLAAIA
+450 LVLAAVA

-471 SSAPDNESV
+471 SSAPDNES
-480 AGENIDESSSA
+480 AADENIDESSSA

-513 VWFEAVPGYS
+513 VWFEAMQDSS
-523 FSNDGDSIDIINDA
+523 FSYSEDGIDIA
-537 TGERS
+537 YGEFGEKAYLRS
-542 FIYSYEIPQP
+542 LQMSS
-552 LGTYDDLKHND
+552 LSGTYGELRTSDKLQ
-563 TPGKWGMALS
+563 KWGMQYK

-584 GVTIY
+584 GVSIY
-589 NYNKMISPAE
+589 KYDETASASE
-599 NQEPGEGYFIV
+599 SEEPGEGYFII
-610 FGSPESDTVWMMML
+610 FGSTQSSTVWTLTL
-624 PVGSTRAEAD
+624 PVGATRTVAD
-634 ELIKAVHLELSKVLA
+634 RFINAAHLTLEKNQYA
-649 YDGWQVWV
+649 YH
-657 DAVPG
+657 
-662 YSFSNNEDSIGITDE
+662 I
-677 KSAETFFL
+677 
-685 SSHKMSDGFGT
+685 
-696 YDELKANEK
+696 
-705 LKLWGT
+705 
-711 QLRSGTFEEYIDG
+711 EY
-724 EVGVS
+724 
-729 VYKYDETS
+729 
-737 ASGTDAAGEGYF
+737 A
-749 LIFGSSRNG
+749 
-758 TVWMLKLPA
+758 
-767 GGTREEADKF
+767 
-777 IKAVHLKLDCKGDA
+777 
-791 NHIDYEGWNI
+791 GWNI
-801 EYVSQ
+801 AYEAHDG
-806 NNWKGSCSDNVL
+806 WTGSYDG
-818 NITNTEDSRSLSLI
+818 NILSISNSEDSRS
-832 PYDESGNMYGYNYR
+832 
-846 RNEVSLL
+846 VSLVPYSEAGNRFL
-853 LWKIDNLIG
+853 PDNGRQKESTELYTWKIENLRG
-862 YRNKSLRTNENYIR
+862 SR
-876 DIYYYEDNE
+876 DSY
-885 VSDNKEYIVMYS
+885 KEYNGNIVRSIYSIAGNNDDNGKNGYVVIYS
-897 AVESDI
+897 AAESDI
-903 IWYIRFINDYSLD
+903 VWYIRFSEEYSEN
-916 DVYDIIDGINITS
+916 DVYDIIGGINISS
-929 ADALATWDGKLRYY
+929 ADALAAWDGKLKYY
-943 DSKLPLTI
+943 DSKLSLTV
-951 YEQYERAGDRL
+951 YEQYERAQDRID
-962 NFLDANVTDD
+962 FLGKWVLDENGAV
-972 IVNPVK
+972 VR
-978 VFDLLAE
+978 VFDLLTE
-985 ELKDG
+985 ELKSANTD
-990 NPELYEKL
+990 LYEKL
-998 KNPVSS
+998 KDPVSS
-1004 GQALLEINYTSYK
+1004 VQALLEFNYTSSV
-1017 VYNYYSDFDDKIKV
+1017 VYNYYSAFDGSRKV

-1037 DGSLRAIK
+1037 DGSRRAI
-1045 LEYRDANGLW
+1045 EVDYSETDGLW

-1119 DIVLYGMYGGLTM
+1119 DIVLYGMYGGETM

-1226 TGNIVTM
+1226 TGNVVTM

-1246 GHFEE
+1246 EHFEE

-1312 EPDQQFHLEDIEI
+1312 EPDQQFNLEDIEI

>member
-1 MLFRRTDVWETGVK
+1 MT
-15 MADVFYKILQMSIS
+15 DVFYKILQMSIS

-99 AGLQDMSGAVGGAL
+99 AGLPDMSGAVGGAL
-113 DNEGAAGGNADMA
+113 DSEGAAGGNADMA

-159 GIAAGNIADK
+159 GIAAGNMADK
-169 NNMSGNMTYGN
+169 NNMSGN
-180 AATGSITDGDIVDG
+180 
-194 NINAGN
+194 
-200 IPNLSSGNDMQG
+200 IPNISSGNDMQG

-227 GGNFKGNLDNA
+227 GGNFEGNLYNA

-266 KLGGI
+266 KLGGGI
-271 SLGRLAFIWT
+271 SLGRLAFIWA
-281 AGCVILLL
+281 AGCVVLLL
-289 YTVGA
+289 YAVCS
-294 YILLRRKTGAAFNNG
+294 YILLKRKTGAAFNNG

-324 GIFSPKIYIPSLLTE
+324 GTLSPKIYIPSLLTE
-339 EERGYVIAHEK
+339 EERSYVIAHEK

-394 RVIADKDIE
+394 RVISDKDIE

-450 LVLAAIA
+450 LVLAAVA

-471 SSAPDNESV
+471 SSAPDNESA
-480 AGENIDESSSA
+480 AGENTDESSSA
-491 EPDSEKLVAEG
+491 EPDSEKSVAEG

-513 VWFEAVPGYS
+513 VWFEAMPGYS
-523 FSNDGDSIDIINDA
+523 FSYSEDGIDIA
-537 TGERS
+537 YGEFGEKAYLRS
-542 FIYSYEIPQP
+542 LQMSS
-552 LGTYDDLKHND
+552 LSGTYGELRTSDKLQ
-563 TPGKWGMALS
+563 KWGMQYK

-584 GVTIY
+584 GVSIY
-589 NYNKMISPAE
+589 KYDETASASE
-599 NQEPGEGYFIV
+599 SEEPGEGYFII
-610 FGSPESDTVWMMML
+610 FGSTQSGTVWTLTL
-624 PVGSTRAEAD
+624 PVGATRTVAD
-634 ELIKAVHLELSKVLA
+634 RFINAAHLTLEKNQYA
-649 YDGWQVWV
+649 YH
-657 DAVPG
+657 
-662 YSFSNNEDSIGITDE
+662 I
-677 KSAETFFL
+677 
-685 SSHKMSDGFGT
+685 
-696 YDELKANEK
+696 
-705 LKLWGT
+705 
-711 QLRSGTFEEYIDG
+711 EY
-724 EVGVS
+724 
-729 VYKYDETS
+729 
-737 ASGTDAAGEGYF
+737 A
-749 LIFGSSRNG
+749 
-758 TVWMLKLPA
+758 
-767 GGTREEADKF
+767 
-777 IKAVHLKLDCKGDA
+777 
-791 NHIDYEGWNI
+791 GWNI
-801 EYVSQ
+801 AYEAHDG
-806 NNWKGSCSDNVL
+806 WTGSYDG
-818 NITNTEDSRSLSLI
+818 NILSISNSEDSRS
-832 PYDESGNMYGYNYR
+832 
-846 RNEVSLL
+846 VSLVPYSEAGNRFL
-853 LWKIDNLIG
+853 PDNGRQKESTELYTWKIENLRG
-862 YRNKSLRTNENYIR
+862 SRDSYKEYNENIVR
-876 DIYYYEDNE
+876 SIYSIAGNNDDNGKNGY
-885 VSDNKEYIVMYS
+885 VVIYS
-897 AVESDI
+897 AAESDI
-903 IWYIRFINDYSLD
+903 VWYIRFSEEYSEN
-916 DVYDIIDGINITS
+916 DVYDIIGGINISS
-929 ADALATWDGKLRYY
+929 ADALAAWDGKLKYY
-943 DSKLPLTI
+943 DSKLSLTV
-951 YEQYERAGDRL
+951 YEQYERAQDRID
-962 NFLDANVTDD
+962 FLGKWVLDENGAV
-972 IVNPVK
+972 VR
-978 VFDLLAE
+978 VFDLLTE
-985 ELKDG
+985 ELKSANTG
-990 NPELYEKL
+990 LYEKL
-998 KNPVSS
+998 KDPVSS
-1004 GQALLEINYTSYK
+1004 VQALLEFNYTSSV
-1017 VYNYYSDFDDKIKV
+1017 VYNYYSAFDGSRKV

-1037 DGSLRAIK
+1037 DGSRRAI
-1045 LEYRDANGLW
+1045 EVDYSETDGLW

-1104 DVSDNYVILDSVADS
+1104 DVSDNYVILDSAADS
-1119 DIVLYGMYGGLTM
+1119 DIVLYGMYGGETM
-1132 VIRDGEHVIPVWTN
+1132 VIRDGEHVIPVWTY

-1165 GAYEYAIWSNM
+1165 GVYEYAIWSNM

-1226 TGNIVTM
+1226 TGNVVTM

>member
-1 MLFRRTDVWETGVK
+1 MLFRQTDVWETGVK

-169 NNMSGNMTYGN
+169 NNMSGN
-180 AATGSITDGDIVDG
+180 
-194 NINAGN
+194 
-200 IPNLSSGNDMQG
+200 IPNISSGNDMQG

-289 YTVGA
+289 YAVGS

-450 LVLAAIA
+450 LVLAAVA
-457 ACVVVM
+457 SCVVVM

-523 FSNDGDSIDIINDA
+523 FSYSKDGIDIAYDEF
-537 TGERS
+537 GEKAYLRS
-542 FIYSYEIPQP
+542 MQMSS
-552 LGTYDDLKHND
+552 LSGTYGELRTSDKLQ
-563 TPGKWGMALS
+563 KWGMQYK

-584 GVTIY
+584 GVSIY
-589 NYNKMISPAE
+589 KYDETASASE
-599 NQEPGEGYFIV
+599 SEEPGEGYFII
-610 FGSPESDTVWMMML
+610 FGSTQSGTVWTLTL
-624 PVGSTRAEAD
+624 PVGATRTVAD
-634 ELIKAVHLELSKVLA
+634 RFINAAHLTLEKNQYA
-649 YDGWQVWV
+649 YH
-657 DAVPG
+657 
-662 YSFSNNEDSIGITDE
+662 I
-677 KSAETFFL
+677 
-685 SSHKMSDGFGT
+685 
-696 YDELKANEK
+696 
-705 LKLWGT
+705 
-711 QLRSGTFEEYIDG
+711 EY
-724 EVGVS
+724 
-729 VYKYDETS
+729 
-737 ASGTDAAGEGYF
+737 A
-749 LIFGSSRNG
+749 
-758 TVWMLKLPA
+758 
-767 GGTREEADKF
+767 
-777 IKAVHLKLDCKGDA
+777 
-791 NHIDYEGWNI
+791 GWNI
-801 EYVSQ
+801 AYEAHDG
-806 NNWKGSCSDNVL
+806 WTGSYDG
-818 NITNTEDSRSLSLI
+818 NILSISNSEDSRS
-832 PYDESGNMYGYNYR
+832 
-846 RNEVSLL
+846 VSLVPYSEAGNRFL
-853 LWKIDNLIG
+853 PDNGRQKESTELYTWKIENLRG
-862 YRNKSLRTNENYIR
+862 SR
-876 DIYYYEDNE
+876 DSY
-885 VSDNKEYIVMYS
+885 KEYNGNIVRSIYSIAGNNDDNGKNGYVVIYS
-897 AVESDI
+897 AAESDI
-903 IWYIRFINDYSLD
+903 VWYIRFSEEYSEN
-916 DVYDIIDGINITS
+916 DVYDIIGGINISS
-929 ADALATWDGKLRYY
+929 ADALAAWDGKLKYY
-943 DSKLPLTI
+943 DSKLSLTV
-951 YEQYERAGDRL
+951 YEQYERAQDRID
-962 NFLDANVTDD
+962 FLGKWVLDENGAAVR
-972 IVNPVK
+972 
-978 VFDLLAE
+978 VFDLLTE
-985 ELKDG
+985 ELKSANTG
-990 NPELYEKL
+990 LYEKL
-998 KNPVSS
+998 KDPVSS
-1004 GQALLEINYTSYK
+1004 VQALLEFNYTSSV
-1017 VYNYYSDFDDKIKV
+1017 VYNYYSAFDGSRKV

-1037 DGSLRAIK
+1037 DGSRRAI
-1045 LEYRDANGLW
+1045 EVDYSETDGLW

-1104 DVSDNYVILDSVADS
+1104 DVSDNYVILDSAADS
-1119 DIVLYGMYGGLTM
+1119 DIVLYGMYGGETM
-1132 VIRDGEHVIPVWTN
+1132 VIRDGEHVIPVWTY

-1165 GAYEYAIWSNM
+1165 GVYEYAIWSNM

-1226 TGNIVTM
+1226 TGNVVTM